1 MRKYPTHS
9 LFQRQVVSVMN
20 KLYLKLAWSNLKN
33 SRQFYLPYVIAGML
47 SAMMFY
53 TMCAIQGNEG
63 LSKMRGGASVQMVL
77 FFGVI
82 VVGVF
87 VSIFLFYTNSFIMKR
102 RKKELGIYNILG
114 MEKIHIAKIMAWE
127 TVFSFLI
134 AVGGGLILGIVFQ
147 KLLTMFLYR
156 LTGLDA
162 AIPFYISGW
171 GCLHTAE
178 LFGAIYVCILL
189 YNLMQI
195 RLSNPVELLHS
206 GSTGEREPKT
216 KILQAVLGVVCIAA
230 GYYMAITVDNPV
242 KAITLFFVAVM
253 LVIIGTYWLFN
264 AGSIAFLKLLRK
276 NKRYYYQT
284 RHFTTVSG
292 MIYRMKQNA
301 VGLANICILS
311 TMVLVV
317 ISMTV
322 CMYAGLEDELK
333 TQYPAELEVLF
344 YDPDGQQDSGTFDRM
359 TDEIENVIK
368 ENGRVITGR
377 QKGIY
382 AGAAVMLSGNK
393 VIALDRSNMDFSNMY
408 MFEVMTK
415 QGFEEYMQ
423 ESIPDISDGSVAI
436 MADPVYELESIVIG
450 DDEYPVEQ
458 TMKIPGKDAMTEL
471 VGGTVIVI
479 VKDETALEKMRQQL
493 SDMETA
499 AYGEDRKV
507 DLTYMMNFDM
517 SGSVE
522 EKIACA
528 NAVREHL
535 NEWQNDETNPQIM
548 RLDCNVVSRAEGR
561 IDYESSNGGLFFL
574 GLFLGSMFL
583 MITVLIIYYKQIS
596 EGYEDKERFAIM
608 EKVGMSNAEVKASIR
623 SQVRTVFFLPLVT
636 AACHLAAAY
645 PMLKKLLALVALYN
659 GTLFAWC
666 LAGTVLV
673 FGLIYLAVFAVTS
686 RSYYKI
692 VGNQV

>member
-1 MRKYPTHS
+1 
-9 LFQRQVVSVMN
+9 MN
-20 KLYLKLAWSNLKN
+20 RLYLRLAWSNLKN

-53 TMCAIQGNEG
+53 TMCAIQGNDG
-63 LSKMRGGASVQMVL
+63 LSKMRGGSSVQIVL
-77 FFGVI
+77 YFGVV

-102 RKKELGIYNILG
+102 RKKELGVYNILG
-114 MEKIHIAKIMAWE
+114 MEKIHVAKIMAWE

-134 AVGGGLILGIVFQ
+134 AVGGGLITGIVFQ

-156 LTGLDA
+156 LTGLEA

-178 LFGAIYVCILL
+178 MFGAIYVCILL

-206 GSTGEREPKT
+206 GNTGEREPKT
-216 KILQAVLGVVCIAA
+216 KIIQAVLGILCIVT
-230 GYYMAITVDNPV
+230 GYYIAITTDNPV
-242 KAITLFFVAVM
+242 KAVSLFFVAVM
-253 LVIIGTYWLFN
+253 LVIVGTYFLFN
-264 AGSIAFLKLLRK
+264 AGSIAFLKLLRE

-322 CMYAGLEDELK
+322 CMYAGIEDELK
-333 TQYPAELEVLF
+333 TQYPAELELIF
-344 YDPDGQQDSGTFDRM
+344 YDPDGQQDAQTFNRM
-359 TDEIENVIK
+359 ADEIERVIK
-368 ENGRVITGR
+368 ENGRVITGK
-377 QKGIY
+377 QKGSY
-382 AGAAVMLSGNK
+382 VGTAVAMTGNK
-393 VIALDRSNMDFSNMY
+393 ITVLDRSAMDFSNMY
-408 MFEVMTK
+408 VLEIMTK
-415 QGFEEYMQ
+415 DGFEEYMQ
-423 ESIPDISDGSVAI
+423 ETIPDIPDGSVAV
-436 MADPVYELESIVIG
+436 MMDSVYEQDTIVMG
-450 DDEYPVEQ
+450 NTEYPVEQ
-458 TMKIPGKDAMTEL
+458 SMKFPIRDAVSEF
-471 VGGTVIVI
+471 VGGSVILI
-479 VKDETALEKMRQQL
+479 VKDENALENMRKQL
-493 SDMETA
+493 AAMETE
-499 AYGEDRKV
+499 AYGEERTV
-507 DLTYMMNFDM
+507 DLTYVMNFDM
-517 SGSVE
+517 SGSGE

-528 NAVREHL
+528 NAVRERVS
-535 NEWQNDETNPQIM
+535 EWQNDETNPKTM
-548 RLDCNVVSRAEGR
+548 RLDCNVISRAEGH
-561 IDYESSNGGLFFL
+561 IDYETSNGGLLFL

-608 EKVGMSNAEVKASIR
+608 EKVGMSNEEVKATIR
-623 SQVRTVFFLPLVT
+623 SQVRMVFFLPLAT

-645 PMLKKLLALVALYN
+645 PMLKKLLALVSLYN

-673 FGLIYLAVFAVTS
+673 FGLIYLAVFIITS
-686 RSYYKI
+686 KSYYKI

>member
-1 MRKYPTHS
+1 
-9 LFQRQVVSVMN
+9 MN
-20 KLYLKLAWSNLKN
+20 RLYLRLAWSNLKN

-53 TMCAIQGNEG
+53 TMCAIQGNDG
-63 LSKMRGGASVQMVL
+63 LSKMRGGSSVQIVL
-77 FFGVI
+77 YFGVV

-102 RKKELGIYNILG
+102 RKKELGVYNILG
-114 MEKIHIAKIMAWE
+114 MEKIHVAKIMAWE

-134 AVGGGLILGIVFQ
+134 AVGGGVITGIVFQ

-156 LTGLDA
+156 LTGLEA

-178 LFGAIYVCILL
+178 MFGAIYVCILL

-206 GSTGEREPKT
+206 GNTGEREPKT
-216 KILQAVLGVVCIAA
+216 KIIQAVLGILCIVT
-230 GYYMAITVDNPV
+230 GYYIAITTDNPV
-242 KAITLFFVAVM
+242 KAVSLFFVAVM
-253 LVIIGTYWLFN
+253 LVIVGTYFLFN

-322 CMYAGLEDELK
+322 CMYAGIEDELK
-333 TQYPAELEVLF
+333 TQYPAELELIF
-344 YDPDGQQDSGTFDRM
+344 YDPDGQQDAQTFNRM
-359 TDEIENVIK
+359 ADEIERVIK
-368 ENGRVITGR
+368 ENGRVITGK
-377 QKGIY
+377 QKGSY
-382 AGAAVMLSGNK
+382 VGTAVAMTGNK
-393 VIALDRSNMDFSNMY
+393 ITALDRSAMDFSNMY
-408 MFEVMTK
+408 VLEIMTK
-415 QGFEEYMQ
+415 DGFEEYMQ
-423 ESIPDISDGSVAI
+423 ETIPDIPDGSVAV
-436 MADPVYELESIVIG
+436 MMDSVYEQDTIVMG
-450 DDEYPVEQ
+450 NTEYPVEQ
-458 TMKIPGKDAMTEL
+458 SMKFPIRDAVSKF
-471 VGGTVIVI
+471 VGGSVILI
-479 VKDETALEKMRQQL
+479 VKDENALENMRKQL
-493 SDMETA
+493 AAMETE
-499 AYGEDRKV
+499 AYGEERTV
-507 DLTYMMNFDM
+507 DLTYVMNFDM
-517 SGSVE
+517 SGSGE

-528 NAVREHL
+528 NAVRERVS
-535 NEWQNDETNPQIM
+535 EWQNDETNPKTM
-548 RLDCNVVSRAEGR
+548 RLDCNVISRAEGH
-561 IDYESSNGGLFFL
+561 IDYETSNGGLLFL

-608 EKVGMSNAEVKASIR
+608 EKVGMSNEEVKATIR
-623 SQVRTVFFLPLVT
+623 SQVRMVFFLPLAT

-645 PMLKKLLALVALYN
+645 PMLKKLLALVSLYN

-673 FGLIYLAVFAVTS
+673 FGLIYLAVFIITS
-686 RSYYKI
+686 KSYYKI

>member
-1 MRKYPTHS
+1 
-9 LFQRQVVSVMN
+9 MN
-20 KLYLKLAWSNLKN
+20 RLYLRLAWSNLKN

-53 TMCAIQGNEG
+53 TMCAIQGNDG
-63 LSKMRGGASVQMVL
+63 LSKMRGGSSVQIVL
-77 FFGVI
+77 YFGVV

-102 RKKELGIYNILG
+102 RKKELGVYNILG
-114 MEKIHIAKIMAWE
+114 MEKIHVAKIMAWE

-134 AVGGGLILGIVFQ
+134 AVGGGLITGIVFQ

-156 LTGLDA
+156 LTGLEA

-178 LFGAIYVCILL
+178 MFGAIYVCILL

-206 GSTGEREPKT
+206 GNTGEREPKT
-216 KILQAVLGVVCIAA
+216 KIIQAVLGILCIVT
-230 GYYMAITVDNPV
+230 GYYIAITTDNPV
-242 KAITLFFVAVM
+242 KAVSLFFVAVM
-253 LVIIGTYWLFN
+253 LVIVGTYFLFN
-264 AGSIAFLKLLRK
+264 AGSIAFLKLLRE

-322 CMYAGLEDELK
+322 CMYAGIEDELK
-333 TQYPAELEVLF
+333 TRYPAELELIF
-344 YDPDGQQDSGTFDRM
+344 YDPDGQQDAQTFNRM
-359 TDEIENVIK
+359 ADEIERVIK
-368 ENGRVITGR
+368 ENGRVITGK
-377 QKGIY
+377 QKGSY
-382 AGAAVMLSGNK
+382 VGTAVAMTGNK
-393 VIALDRSNMDFSNMY
+393 ITALDRSAMDFSNMY
-408 MFEVMTK
+408 VLEIMTK
-415 QGFEEYMQ
+415 DGFEEYMQ
-423 ESIPDISDGSVAI
+423 ETIPDIPDGSVAV
-436 MADPVYELESIVIG
+436 MMDSVYEQDTIVMG
-450 DDEYPVEQ
+450 NTEYPVEQ
-458 TMKIPGKDAMTEL
+458 SMKFPIRDAVSEF
-471 VGGTVIVI
+471 VGGSVILI
-479 VKDETALEKMRQQL
+479 VKDENALENMRKQL
-493 SDMETA
+493 AAMETE
-499 AYGEDRKV
+499 AYGEERTV
-507 DLTYMMNFDM
+507 DLTYVMNFDM
-517 SGSVE
+517 SGTGE

-528 NAVREHL
+528 NAVRERVS
-535 NEWQNDETNPQIM
+535 EWQNDETNPKTM
-548 RLDCNVVSRAEGR
+548 RLDCNVISRAEGH
-561 IDYESSNGGLFFL
+561 IDYETSNGGLLFL

-608 EKVGMSNAEVKASIR
+608 EKVGMSNEEVKATIR
-623 SQVRTVFFLPLVT
+623 SQVRMVFFLPLAT

-645 PMLKKLLALVALYN
+645 PMLKKLLALVSLYN

-673 FGLIYLAVFAVTS
+673 FGLIYLAVFIITS
-686 RSYYKI
+686 KSYYKI

>member
-1 MRKYPTHS
+1 
-9 LFQRQVVSVMN
+9 MN
-20 KLYLKLAWSNLKN
+20 RLYLRLAWSNLKN

-53 TMCAIQGNEG
+53 TMCAIQGNDG
-63 LSKMRGGASVQMVL
+63 LSKMRGGSSVQIVL
-77 FFGVI
+77 YFGVV

-102 RKKELGIYNILG
+102 RKKELGVYNILG
-114 MEKIHIAKIMAWE
+114 MEKIHVAKIMAWE

-134 AVGGGLILGIVFQ
+134 AVGGGLITGIVFQ

-156 LTGLDA
+156 LTGLEA

-178 LFGAIYVCILL
+178 MFGAIYVCILL

-206 GSTGEREPKT
+206 GNTGEREPKT
-216 KILQAVLGVVCIAA
+216 KIIQAVLGILCIVT
-230 GYYMAITVDNPV
+230 GYYIAITTDNPV
-242 KAITLFFVAVM
+242 KAVSLFFVAVM
-253 LVIIGTYWLFN
+253 LVIVGTYFLFN

-322 CMYAGLEDELK
+322 CMYAGIEDELK
-333 TQYPAELEVLF
+333 TQYPAELELIF
-344 YDPDGQQDSGTFDRM
+344 YDPDGQQDAQTFNRM
-359 TDEIENVIK
+359 ADEIERVIK
-368 ENGRVITGR
+368 ENGRVITGK
-377 QKGIY
+377 QKGSY
-382 AGAAVMLSGNK
+382 VGTAVAMTGNK
-393 VIALDRSNMDFSNMY
+393 ITVLDRSAMDFSNMY
-408 MFEVMTK
+408 VLEIMTK
-415 QGFEEYMQ
+415 DGFEEYMQ
-423 ESIPDISDGSVAI
+423 ETIPDIPDGSVAV
-436 MADPVYELESIVIG
+436 MMDSVYEQDTIVMG
-450 DDEYPVEQ
+450 NTEYPVEQ
-458 TMKIPGKDAMTEL
+458 SMKFPIRDAVSEF
-471 VGGTVIVI
+471 VGGSVILI
-479 VKDETALEKMRQQL
+479 VKDENALENMRKQL
-493 SDMETA
+493 AAMETE
-499 AYGEDRKV
+499 AYGEERTV
-507 DLTYMMNFDM
+507 DLTYVMNFDM
-517 SGSVE
+517 SGSGE

-528 NAVREHL
+528 NAVRERVS
-535 NEWQNDETNPQIM
+535 EWQNDETNPKSM
-548 RLDCNVVSRAEGR
+548 RLDCNVISRSEGH
-561 IDYESSNGGLFFL
+561 IDYETSNGGLLFL

-608 EKVGMSNAEVKASIR
+608 EKVGMSNEEVKATIR
-623 SQVRTVFFLPLVT
+623 SQVRMVFFLPLAT

-645 PMLKKLLALVALYN
+645 PMLKKLLALVSLYN

-673 FGLIYLAVFAVTS
+673 FGLIYLAVFIITS
-686 RSYYKI
+686 KSYYKI

>member
-1 MRKYPTHS
+1 
-9 LFQRQVVSVMN
+9 MN
-20 KLYLKLAWSNLKN
+20 RLYLRLAWSNLKN

-53 TMCAIQGNEG
+53 TMCAIQGNDG
-63 LSKMRGGASVQMVL
+63 LSKMRGGSSVQIVL
-77 FFGVI
+77 YFGVV

-102 RKKELGIYNILG
+102 RKKELGVYNILG
-114 MEKIHIAKIMAWE
+114 MEKIHVAKIMAWE

-134 AVGGGLILGIVFQ
+134 AVGGGLITGIVFQ

-156 LTGLDA
+156 LTGLEA

-178 LFGAIYVCILL
+178 MFGAIYVCILL

-206 GSTGEREPKT
+206 GNTGEREPKT
-216 KILQAVLGVVCIAA
+216 KIIQAVLGILCIVT
-230 GYYMAITVDNPV
+230 GYYIAITTDNPV
-242 KAITLFFVAVM
+242 KAVSLFFVAVM
-253 LVIIGTYWLFN
+253 LVIVGTYFLFN

-322 CMYAGLEDELK
+322 CMYAGIEDELK
-333 TQYPAELEVLF
+333 TQYPAELELIF
-344 YDPDGQQDSGTFDRM
+344 YDPDGQQDAQTFNRM
-359 TDEIENVIK
+359 AYEIERVIK
-368 ENGRVITGR
+368 ENGRVITGK
-377 QKGIY
+377 QKGSY
-382 AGAAVMLSGNK
+382 VGTAVAMTGNK
-393 VIALDRSNMDFSNMY
+393 ITALDRSAMDFSNMY
-408 MFEVMTK
+408 VLEIMTK
-415 QGFEEYMQ
+415 DGFEEYMQ
-423 ESIPDISDGSVAI
+423 ETIPDIPDGSVAV
-436 MADPVYELESIVIG
+436 MMDSVYEQDTIVMG
-450 DDEYPVEQ
+450 NTEYPVEQ
-458 TMKIPGKDAMTEL
+458 SMKFPIRDAVSEF
-471 VGGTVIVI
+471 VGGSVILI
-479 VKDETALEKMRQQL
+479 VKDENALENMRKQL
-493 SDMETA
+493 AAMETE
-499 AYGEDRKV
+499 AYGEERTV
-507 DLTYMMNFDM
+507 DLTYVMNFDM
-517 SGSVE
+517 SGSGE

-528 NAVREHL
+528 NAVRERVS
-535 NEWQNDETNPQIM
+535 EWQNDETNPKTM
-548 RLDCNVVSRAEGR
+548 RLDCNVISRAEGH
-561 IDYESSNGGLFFL
+561 IDYETSNGGLLFL

-608 EKVGMSNAEVKASIR
+608 EKVGMSNEEVKATIR
-623 SQVRTVFFLPLVT
+623 SQVRMVFFLPLAT

-645 PMLKKLLALVALYN
+645 PMLKKLLALVSLYN

-673 FGLIYLAVFAVTS
+673 FGLIYLAVFIITS
-686 RSYYKI
+686 KSYYKI

>member
-1 MRKYPTHS
+1 
-9 LFQRQVVSVMN
+9 MN

-63 LSKMRGGASVQMVL
+63 LSKMRGGTSVQMVL

-162 AIPFYISGW
+162 TIPFYISGW

-253 LVIIGTYWLFN
+253 L
-264 AGSIAFLKLLRK
+264 
-276 NKRYYYQT
+276 
-284 RHFTTVSG
+284 SG
-292 MIYRMKQNA
+292 
-301 VGLANICILS
+301 
-311 TMVLVV
+311 
-317 ISMTV
+317 
-322 CMYAGLEDELK
+322 D
-333 TQYPAELEVLF
+333 
-344 YDPDGQQDSGTFDRM
+344 
-359 TDEIENVIK
+359 
-368 ENGRVITGR
+368 
-377 QKGIY
+377 
-382 AGAAVMLSGNK
+382 K

-548 RLDCNVVSRAEGR
+548 RLEYNVVSRAEGR

>member
-1 MRKYPTHS
+1 
-9 LFQRQVVSVMN
+9 MN
-20 KLYLKLAWSNLKN
+20 RLYLRLAWSNLKN

-53 TMCAIQGNEG
+53 TMCAIQGNDG
-63 LSKMRGGASVQMVL
+63 LSKMRGGSSVQIVL
-77 FFGVI
+77 YFGVV

-102 RKKELGIYNILG
+102 RKKELGVYNILG
-114 MEKIHIAKIMAWE
+114 MEKIHVAKIMAWE

-134 AVGGGLILGIVFQ
+134 AVGGGLITGIVFQ

-156 LTGLDA
+156 LTGLEA

-178 LFGAIYVCILL
+178 MFGAIYVCILL

-195 RLSNPVELLHS
+195 RFSNPVELLHS
-206 GSTGEREPKT
+206 GNTGEREPKT
-216 KILQAVLGVVCIAA
+216 KIIQAVLGILCIVT
-230 GYYMAITVDNPV
+230 GYYIAITTDNPV
-242 KAITLFFVAVM
+242 KAVSLFFVAVM
-253 LVIIGTYWLFN
+253 LVIVGTYFLFN

-322 CMYAGLEDELK
+322 CMYAGIEDELK
-333 TQYPAELEVLF
+333 TQYPAELELIF
-344 YDPDGQQDSGTFDRM
+344 YDPDGQQDAQTFNRM
-359 TDEIENVIK
+359 ADEIERVIK
-368 ENGRVITGR
+368 ENGRVITGK
-377 QKGIY
+377 QKGSY
-382 AGAAVMLSGNK
+382 VGTAVAMAGNK
-393 VIALDRSNMDFSNMY
+393 ITALDRSAMDFSNMY
-408 MFEVMTK
+408 VLEIMTK
-415 QGFEEYMQ
+415 DGFEEYMQ
-423 ESIPDISDGSVAI
+423 ETIPDIPDGSVAVMMDSI
-436 MADPVYELESIVIG
+436 YEQDTIVMG
-450 DDEYPVEQ
+450 NTEYPVEQ
-458 TMKIPGKDAMTEL
+458 SMKFPIRNAVSEFVDGS
-471 VGGTVIVI
+471 VILI
-479 VKDETALEKMRQQL
+479 VKDENALENMRKQL
-493 SDMETA
+493 AAMETE
-499 AYGEDRKV
+499 AYGEERTV
-507 DLTYMMNFDM
+507 DLTYVMNFDM
-517 SGSVE
+517 SGTGE

-528 NAVREHL
+528 NAVRERVS
-535 NEWQNDETNPQIM
+535 EWQNDETNPKTM
-548 RLDCNVVSRAEGR
+548 RLDCNVISRAEGH
-561 IDYESSNGGLFFL
+561 IDYETSNGGLLFL

-608 EKVGMSNAEVKASIR
+608 EKVGMSNEEVKATIR
-623 SQVRTVFFLPLVT
+623 SQVRMVFFLPLAT

-645 PMLKKLLALVALYN
+645 PMLKKLLALVSLYN
-659 GTLFAWC
+659 GILFAWC

-673 FGLIYLAVFAVTS
+673 FGLIYLAVFIITS
-686 RSYYKI
+686 KSYYKI

>member
-1 MRKYPTHS
+1 
-9 LFQRQVVSVMN
+9 MN
-20 KLYLKLAWSNLKN
+20 RLYLRLAWSNLKN

-53 TMCAIQGNEG
+53 TMCAIQGNDG
-63 LSKMRGGASVQMVL
+63 LSKMRGGSSVQIVL
-77 FFGVI
+77 YFGVV

-102 RKKELGIYNILG
+102 RKKELGVYNILG
-114 MEKIHIAKIMAWE
+114 MEKIHVAKIMAWE

-134 AVGGGLILGIVFQ
+134 AVGGGLITGIVFQ

-156 LTGLDA
+156 LTGLEA

-178 LFGAIYVCILL
+178 MFGAIYVCILL

-195 RLSNPVELLHS
+195 RFSNPVELLHS
-206 GSTGEREPKT
+206 GNTGEREPKT
-216 KILQAVLGVVCIAA
+216 KIIQAVLGILCIVT
-230 GYYMAITVDNPV
+230 GYYIAITTDNPV
-242 KAITLFFVAVM
+242 KAVSLFFVAVM
-253 LVIIGTYWLFN
+253 LVIVGTYFLFN

-322 CMYAGLEDELK
+322 CMYAGIEDELK
-333 TQYPAELEVLF
+333 TQYPAELELIF
-344 YDPDGQQDSGTFDRM
+344 YDPDGQQDAQAFDRM
-359 TDEIENVIK
+359 ADEIERVIK
-368 ENGRVITGR
+368 ENGRVITGK
-377 QKGIY
+377 QKGSY
-382 AGAAVMLSGNK
+382 VGTAVAMTGNK
-393 VIALDRSNMDFSNMY
+393 ITALDRSAMDFSNMY
-408 MFEVMTK
+408 VLEIMTK
-415 QGFEEYMQ
+415 DGFEEYMQ
-423 ESIPDISDGSVAI
+423 ETIPDIPDGSVAV
-436 MADPVYELESIVIG
+436 MMDSVYEQDTIVMG
-450 DDEYPVEQ
+450 NTEYPVEQ
-458 TMKIPGKDAMTEL
+458 SMKFPIRDAVSEF
-471 VGGTVIVI
+471 VGGSVILI
-479 VKDETALEKMRQQL
+479 VKDENALENMRKQL
-493 SDMETA
+493 AAMETE
-499 AYGEDRKV
+499 AYGEERTV
-507 DLTYMMNFDM
+507 DLTYVMNFDM
-517 SGSVE
+517 SGSGE

-528 NAVREHL
+528 NAVRERVS
-535 NEWQNDETNPQIM
+535 EWQNDETNPKTM
-548 RLDCNVVSRAEGR
+548 RLDCNVISRAEGH
-561 IDYESSNGGLFFL
+561 IDYETSNGGLLFL

-608 EKVGMSNAEVKASIR
+608 EKVGMSNEEVKATIR
-623 SQVRTVFFLPLVT
+623 SQVRMVFFLPLAT

-645 PMLKKLLALVALYN
+645 PML
-659 GTLFAWC
+659 
-666 LAGTVLV
+666 V
-673 FGLIYLAVFAVTS
+673 FGLIYLAVFIITS
-686 RSYYKI
+686 KSYYKI

>member
-1 MRKYPTHS
+1 
-9 LFQRQVVSVMN
+9 MN
-20 KLYLKLAWSNLKN
+20 RLYLRLAWSNLKN

-53 TMCAIQGNEG
+53 TMCAIQGNDG
-63 LSKMRGGASVQMVL
+63 LSKMRGGSSVQIVL
-77 FFGVI
+77 YFGVV

-102 RKKELGIYNILG
+102 RKKELGVYNILG
-114 MEKIHIAKIMAWE
+114 MEKIHVAKIMAWE

-134 AVGGGLILGIVFQ
+134 AVGGGLITGIVFQ

-156 LTGLDA
+156 LTGLEA

-178 LFGAIYVCILL
+178 MFGAIYVCILL

-206 GSTGEREPKT
+206 GNTGEREPKT
-216 KILQAVLGVVCIAA
+216 KIIQAVLGILCIVT
-230 GYYMAITVDNPV
+230 GYYIAITTDNPV
-242 KAITLFFVAVM
+242 KAVSLFFVAVM
-253 LVIIGTYWLFN
+253 LVIVGTYFLFN

-322 CMYAGLEDELK
+322 CMYAGIKDELK
-333 TQYPAELEVLF
+333 TQYPAELELIF
-344 YDPDGQQDSGTFDRM
+344 YDPDGQQDAQTFNRM
-359 TDEIENVIK
+359 ADEIERVIK
-368 ENGRVITGR
+368 ENGRVITGK
-377 QKGIY
+377 QKGSY
-382 AGAAVMLSGNK
+382 VGTAVAMTGNK
-393 VIALDRSNMDFSNMY
+393 ITALDRSAMDFSNMY
-408 MFEVMTK
+408 VLEIMTK
-415 QGFEEYMQ
+415 DGFEEYMQ
-423 ESIPDISDGSVAI
+423 ETIPDIPDGSVAV
-436 MADPVYELESIVIG
+436 MMDSVYEQDTIVMG
-450 DDEYPVEQ
+450 NTEYPVEQ
-458 TMKIPGKDAMTEL
+458 SMKFPIRDAVSEF
-471 VGGTVIVI
+471 VGGSVILI
-479 VKDETALEKMRQQL
+479 VKDENALENMRKQL
-493 SDMETA
+493 AAMETE
-499 AYGEDRKV
+499 AYGEERTV
-507 DLTYMMNFDM
+507 DLTYVMNFDM
-517 SGSVE
+517 SGSGE

-528 NAVREHL
+528 NAVRERVS
-535 NEWQNDETNPQIM
+535 EWQNDETNPKTM
-548 RLDCNVVSRAEGR
+548 RLDCNVISRAEGH
-561 IDYESSNGGLFFL
+561 IDYETSNGGLLFL

-608 EKVGMSNAEVKASIR
+608 EKVGMSNEEVKATIR
-623 SQVRTVFFLPLVT
+623 SQVRMVFFLTLAT

-645 PMLKKLLALVALYN
+645 PMLKKLLALVSLYN

-673 FGLIYLAVFAVTS
+673 FGLIYLAVFIITS
-686 RSYYKI
+686 KSYYKI

>member
-1 MRKYPTHS
+1 
-9 LFQRQVVSVMN
+9 MN
-20 KLYLKLAWSNLKN
+20 RLYLRLAWSNLKN

-53 TMCAIQGNEG
+53 TMCAIQGNDG
-63 LSKMRGGASVQMVL
+63 LSKMRGGSSVQIVL
-77 FFGVI
+77 YFGVV

-102 RKKELGIYNILG
+102 RKKELGVYNILG
-114 MEKIHIAKIMAWE
+114 MEKIHVAKIMAWE

-134 AVGGGLILGIVFQ
+134 AVGGGLITGIVFQ

-156 LTGLDA
+156 LTGLEA

-178 LFGAIYVCILL
+178 MFGAIYVCILL

-195 RLSNPVELLHS
+195 RFSNPVELLHS
-206 GSTGEREPKT
+206 GNTGEREPKT
-216 KILQAVLGVVCIAA
+216 KIIQAVLGILCIVT
-230 GYYMAITVDNPV
+230 GYYIAITTDNPV
-242 KAITLFFVAVM
+242 KAVSLFFVAVM
-253 LVIIGTYWLFN
+253 LVIVGTYFLFN

-322 CMYAGLEDELK
+322 CMYAGIEDELK
-333 TQYPAELEVLF
+333 TQYPAELELIF
-344 YDPDGQQDSGTFDRM
+344 YDPDGQQDAQTFNRM
-359 TDEIENVIK
+359 ADEIERVIK
-368 ENGRVITGR
+368 ENGRVITGK
-377 QKGIY
+377 QKGSY
-382 AGAAVMLSGNK
+382 VGTAVAMTGNK
-393 VIALDRSNMDFSNMY
+393 ITALDRSAMDFSNMY
-408 MFEVMTK
+408 VLEIMTK
-415 QGFEEYMQ
+415 DGFEEYMQ
-423 ESIPDISDGSVAI
+423 ETIPDIPDGSVAV
-436 MADPVYELESIVIG
+436 MMDSVYEQDTIVMG
-450 DDEYPVEQ
+450 NTEYPVEQ
-458 TMKIPGKDAMTEL
+458 SMKFPIRDAVSEF
-471 VGGTVIVI
+471 VGGSVILI
-479 VKDETALEKMRQQL
+479 VKDENALENMRKQL
-493 SDMETA
+493 AAMETE
-499 AYGEDRKV
+499 AYGEERTV
-507 DLTYMMNFDM
+507 DLTYVMNFDM
-517 SGSVE
+517 SGSGE

-528 NAVREHL
+528 NAVRERVS
-535 NEWQNDETNPQIM
+535 EWQNDETNPKTL
-548 RLDCNVVSRAEGR
+548 RLDCNVISRAEGH
-561 IDYESSNGGLFFL
+561 IDYETSNGGLLFL

-608 EKVGMSNAEVKASIR
+608 EKVGMSNEEVKATIR
-623 SQVRTVFFLPLVT
+623 SQVRMVFFLPLAT

-645 PMLKKLLALVALYN
+645 PMLKKLLALVSLYN

-673 FGLIYLAVFAVTS
+673 FGLIYLAVFIITS
-686 RSYYKI
+686 KSYYKI

>member
-1 MRKYPTHS
+1 
-9 LFQRQVVSVMN
+9 MN
-20 KLYLKLAWSNLKN
+20 RLYLRLAWSNLKN

-53 TMCAIQGNEG
+53 TMCAIQGNDG
-63 LSKMRGGASVQMVL
+63 LSKMRGGSSVQIVL
-77 FFGVI
+77 YFGVV

-102 RKKELGIYNILG
+102 RKKELGVYNILG
-114 MEKIHIAKIMAWE
+114 MEKIHVAKIMAWE

-134 AVGGGLILGIVFQ
+134 AVGGGLITGIVFQ

-156 LTGLDA
+156 LTGLEA

-178 LFGAIYVCILL
+178 MFGAIYVCILL

-206 GSTGEREPKT
+206 GNTGEREPKT
-216 KILQAVLGVVCIAA
+216 KIIQAVLGILCIVT
-230 GYYMAITVDNPV
+230 GYYIAITTDNPV
-242 KAITLFFVAVM
+242 KAVSLFFVAVM
-253 LVIIGTYWLFN
+253 LVIVGTYFLFN

-322 CMYAGLEDELK
+322 CMYAGIEGELK
-333 TQYPAELEVLF
+333 TQYPAELELIF
-344 YDPDGQQDSGTFDRM
+344 YDPDGQQDAQAFDRM
-359 TDEIENVIK
+359 ADEIECVIK
-368 ENGRVITGR
+368 ENGRVITGK
-377 QKGIY
+377 QKGSY
-382 AGAAVMLSGNK
+382 VGTAVAMTGNK
-393 VIALDRSNMDFSNMY
+393 ITALDRSAMDFSNMY
-408 MFEVMTK
+408 VLEIMTK
-415 QGFEEYMQ
+415 DGFEEYMQ
-423 ESIPDISDGSVAI
+423 ETIPDIPDGSVAV
-436 MADPVYELESIVIG
+436 MMDSVYEQDTIVMG
-450 DDEYPVEQ
+450 NTEYPVEQ
-458 TMKIPGKDAMTEL
+458 SMKFPIRDAVSEF
-471 VGGTVIVI
+471 VGGSVILI
-479 VKDETALEKMRQQL
+479 VKDENALENMRKQL
-493 SDMETA
+493 AAMETE
-499 AYGEDRKV
+499 AYGEERTV
-507 DLTYMMNFDM
+507 DLTYVMNFDM
-517 SGSVE
+517 SGSGE

-528 NAVREHL
+528 NAVRERVS
-535 NEWQNDETNPQIM
+535 EWQNDETNPKTM
-548 RLDCNVVSRAEGR
+548 RLDCNVISRAEGH
-561 IDYESSNGGLFFL
+561 IDYETSNGGLLFL

-608 EKVGMSNAEVKASIR
+608 EKVGMSNEEVKATIR
-623 SQVRTVFFLPLVT
+623 SQVRMVFFLPLAT

-645 PMLKKLLALVALYN
+645 PMLKKLLALVSLYN

-673 FGLIYLAVFAVTS
+673 FGLIYLAVFIITS
-686 RSYYKI
+686 KSYYKI

>member
-1 MRKYPTHS
+1 
-9 LFQRQVVSVMN
+9 MN
-20 KLYLKLAWSNLKN
+20 RLYLRLAWSNLKN

-53 TMCAIQGNEG
+53 TMCAIQGNDG
-63 LSKMRGGASVQMVL
+63 LSKMRGGSSVQIVL
-77 FFGVI
+77 YFGVV

-102 RKKELGIYNILG
+102 RKKELGVYNILG
-114 MEKIHIAKIMAWE
+114 MDIIHVAKIMACE

-134 AVGGGLILGIVFQ
+134 AVGGGLITGIVFQ

-156 LTGLDA
+156 LTGLEA

-178 LFGAIYVCILL
+178 MFGAIYVCILL

-195 RLSNPVELLHS
+195 RFSNPVELLHS
-206 GSTGEREPKT
+206 GNTGEREPKT
-216 KILQAVLGVVCIAA
+216 KIIQAVLGILCIVT
-230 GYYMAITVDNPV
+230 GYYIAITTDNPV
-242 KAITLFFVAVM
+242 KAVSLFFVAVM
-253 LVIIGTYWLFN
+253 LVIVGTYFLFN

-322 CMYAGLEDELK
+322 CMYAGIEDELK
-333 TQYPAELEVLF
+333 TQYPAELELIF
-344 YDPDGQQDSGTFDRM
+344 YDPDGQQDAQTFNRM
-359 TDEIENVIK
+359 ADEIERVIK
-368 ENGRVITGR
+368 ENGRVITGK
-377 QKGIY
+377 QKGSY
-382 AGAAVMLSGNK
+382 VGTAVAMTGNK
-393 VIALDRSNMDFSNMY
+393 ITALDRSAMDFSNMY
-408 MFEVMTK
+408 VLEIMTK
-415 QGFEEYMQ
+415 DGFEEYMQ
-423 ESIPDISDGSVAI
+423 ETIPDIPDGSVAV
-436 MADPVYELESIVIG
+436 MMDSVYEQDTIVMG
-450 DDEYPVEQ
+450 NTEYPVEQ
-458 TMKIPGKDAMTEL
+458 SMKFPIRDAVSEF
-471 VGGTVIVI
+471 VGGSVILI
-479 VKDETALEKMRQQL
+479 VKDENALENMRKQL
-493 SDMETA
+493 AAMETE
-499 AYGEDRKV
+499 AYGEERTV
-507 DLTYMMNFDM
+507 DLTYVMNFDM
-517 SGSVE
+517 SGSGE

-528 NAVREHL
+528 NAVRERVS
-535 NEWQNDETNPQIM
+535 EWQNDETNPKTM
-548 RLDCNVVSRAEGR
+548 RLDCNVISRAEGH
-561 IDYESSNGGLFFL
+561 IDYETSNGGLLFL

-608 EKVGMSNAEVKASIR
+608 EKVGMSNEEVKATIR
-623 SQVRTVFFLPLVT
+623 SQVRMVFFLPLAT

-645 PMLKKLLALVALYN
+645 PMLKKLLALVSLYN

-673 FGLIYLAVFAVTS
+673 FGLIYLAVFIITS
-686 RSYYKI
+686 KSYYKI

>member
-1 MRKYPTHS
+1 
-9 LFQRQVVSVMN
+9 MN
-20 KLYLKLAWSNLKN
+20 RLYLRLAWSNLKN

-53 TMCAIQGNEG
+53 TMCAIQGNDG
-63 LSKMRGGASVQMVL
+63 LSKMRGGSSVQIVL
-77 FFGVI
+77 YFGVV

-102 RKKELGIYNILG
+102 RKKELGVYNILG
-114 MEKIHIAKIMAWE
+114 MEKIHVAKIMAWE

-134 AVGGGLILGIVFQ
+134 AVGGGLITGIVFQ

-156 LTGLDA
+156 LTGLEA

-178 LFGAIYVCILL
+178 MFGAIYVCILL

-195 RLSNPVELLHS
+195 RFSNPVELLHS
-206 GSTGEREPKT
+206 GNTGEREPKT
-216 KILQAVLGVVCIAA
+216 KIIQAVIVT
-230 GYYMAITVDNPV
+230 GYYIAITTDNPV
-242 KAITLFFVAVM
+242 KAVSLFFVAVM
-253 LVIIGTYWLFN
+253 LVIVGTYFLFN

-322 CMYAGLEDELK
+322 CMYAGIEDELK
-333 TQYPAELEVLF
+333 TQYPAELELIF
-344 YDPDGQQDSGTFDRM
+344 YDPDGQQDAQTFNRM
-359 TDEIENVIK
+359 ADEIERVIK
-368 ENGRVITGR
+368 ENGRVITGK
-377 QKGIY
+377 QKGSY
-382 AGAAVMLSGNK
+382 VGTAVAMTGNK
-393 VIALDRSNMDFSNMY
+393 ITALDRSAMDFSNMY
-408 MFEVMTK
+408 VLEIMTK
-415 QGFEEYMQ
+415 DGFEEYMQ
-423 ESIPDISDGSVAI
+423 ETIPDIPDGSVAV
-436 MADPVYELESIVIG
+436 MMDSVYEQDTIVMG
-450 DDEYPVEQ
+450 NTEYPVEQ
-458 TMKIPGKDAMTEL
+458 SMKFPIRNAVSEFVDGS
-471 VGGTVIVI
+471 VILI
-479 VKDETALEKMRQQL
+479 VKDENALENMRKQL
-493 SDMETA
+493 AAMETE
-499 AYGEDRKV
+499 AYGEERTV
-507 DLTYMMNFDM
+507 DLTYVMNFDM
-517 SGSVE
+517 SGTGE

-528 NAVREHL
+528 NAVRERVS
-535 NEWQNDETNPQIM
+535 EWQNDETNPKTM
-548 RLDCNVVSRAEGR
+548 RLDCNVISRAEGH
-561 IDYESSNGGLFFL
+561 IDYETSNGGLLFL

-608 EKVGMSNAEVKASIR
+608 EKVGMSNEEVKATIR
-623 SQVRTVFFLPLVT
+623 SQVRMVFFLPLAT

-645 PMLKKLLALVALYN
+645 PMLKKLLALVSLYN

-673 FGLIYLAVFAVTS
+673 FGLIYLAVFIITS
-686 RSYYKI
+686 KSYYKI

>member
-1 MRKYPTHS
+1 
-9 LFQRQVVSVMN
+9 MN

-127 TVFSFLI
+127 TFFSFLI

-322 CMYAGLEDELK
+322 CMYVGLEDELK

-382 AGAAVMLSGNK
+382 AGAAVMMSQNK
-393 VIALDRSNMDFSNMY
+393 VMALDRSNMDFSNMY
-408 MFEVMTK
+408 MLEVMTK

-423 ESIPDISDGSVAI
+423 ESILDISDGSVAI

-548 RLDCNVVSRAEGR
+548 RLEYNVVSRAEGR

-645 PMLKKLLALVALYN
+645 PMLKKMLALVALYN

>member
-1 MRKYPTHS
+1 
-9 LFQRQVVSVMN
+9 MN
-20 KLYLKLAWSNLKN
+20 RLYLRLAWSNLKN

-53 TMCAIQGNEG
+53 TMCAIQGNDG
-63 LSKMRGGASVQMVL
+63 LSKMRGGSSVQIVL
-77 FFGVI
+77 YFGVV

-102 RKKELGIYNILG
+102 RKKELGVYNILG
-114 MEKIHIAKIMAWE
+114 MEKIHVAKIMAWE

-134 AVGGGLILGIVFQ
+134 AVGGGLITGIVFQ

-156 LTGLDA
+156 LTGLEA

-178 LFGAIYVCILL
+178 MFGAIYVCILL

-206 GSTGEREPKT
+206 GNTGEREPKT
-216 KILQAVLGVVCIAA
+216 KIIQAVLGILCIVT
-230 GYYMAITVDNPV
+230 GYYIAITTDNPV
-242 KAITLFFVAVM
+242 KAVSLFFVAVM
-253 LVIIGTYWLFN
+253 LVIVGTYFLFN

-322 CMYAGLEDELK
+322 CMYAGIEDELK
-333 TQYPAELEVLF
+333 TQYPAELELIF
-344 YDPDGQQDSGTFDRM
+344 YDPDGQQDAQTFNRM
-359 TDEIENVIK
+359 ADEIERVIK
-368 ENGRVITGR
+368 ENGRVITGK
-377 QKGIY
+377 QKGSY
-382 AGAAVMLSGNK
+382 VGTAVAMTGNK
-393 VIALDRSNMDFSNMY
+393 ITALDRSAMDFSNMY
-408 MFEVMTK
+408 VLEIMTK
-415 QGFEEYMQ
+415 DGFEEYMQ
-423 ESIPDISDGSVAI
+423 ETIPDIPDGSVAV
-436 MADPVYELESIVIG
+436 MMDSVYEQDTIVMG
-450 DDEYPVEQ
+450 NTEYPVEQ
-458 TMKIPGKDAMTEL
+458 SMKFPIRDAVSKF
-471 VGGTVIVI
+471 VGGSVILI
-479 VKDETALEKMRQQL
+479 VKDENALENMRKQL
-493 SDMETA
+493 AAMETE
-499 AYGEDRKV
+499 AYGEERTV
-507 DLTYMMNFDM
+507 DLTYVMNFDM
-517 SGSVE
+517 SGSGE

-528 NAVREHL
+528 NAVRERVS
-535 NEWQNDETNPQIM
+535 EWQNDETNPKTM
-548 RLDCNVVSRAEGR
+548 RLDCNVISRAEGH
-561 IDYESSNGGLFFL
+561 IDYETSNGGLLFL

-608 EKVGMSNAEVKASIR
+608 EKVGMSNEEVKATIR
-623 SQVRTVFFLPLVT
+623 SQVRMVFFLPLAT

-645 PMLKKLLALVALYN
+645 PMLKKLLALVSLYN

-673 FGLIYLAVFAVTS
+673 FGLIYLAVFIITS
-686 RSYYKI
+686 KSYYKI

>member
-1 MRKYPTHS
+1 
-9 LFQRQVVSVMN
+9 MN
-20 KLYLKLAWSNLKN
+20 RLYLRLAWSNLKN

-53 TMCAIQGNEG
+53 TMCAIQGNDG
-63 LSKMRGGASVQMVL
+63 LSKMRGGSSVQIVL
-77 FFGVI
+77 YFGVV

-102 RKKELGIYNILG
+102 RKKELGVYNILG
-114 MEKIHIAKIMAWE
+114 MEKIHVAKIMAWE

-134 AVGGGLILGIVFQ
+134 AVGGGLITGIVFQ

-156 LTGLDA
+156 LTGLEA

-178 LFGAIYVCILL
+178 MFGAIYVCILL

-206 GSTGEREPKT
+206 GNTGEREPKT
-216 KILQAVLGVVCIAA
+216 KIIQAVLGILCIVT
-230 GYYMAITVDNPV
+230 GYYIAITTDNPV
-242 KAITLFFVAVM
+242 KAVSLFFVAVM
-253 LVIIGTYWLFN
+253 LVIVGTYFLFN

-322 CMYAGLEDELK
+322 CMYAGIEDELK
-333 TQYPAELEVLF
+333 TQYPAELELIF
-344 YDPDGQQDSGTFDRM
+344 YDPDGQQDAQTFNRM
-359 TDEIENVIK
+359 ADEIERVIK
-368 ENGRVITGR
+368 ENGRVITGK
-377 QKGIY
+377 QKGSY
-382 AGAAVMLSGNK
+382 VGTAVAMTGNK
-393 VIALDRSNMDFSNMY
+393 ITALDGSAMDFSNMY
-408 MFEVMTK
+408 VLEIMTK
-415 QGFEEYMQ
+415 DGFEEYMQ
-423 ESIPDISDGSVAI
+423 ETIPDIPDGSVAV
-436 MADPVYELESIVIG
+436 MMDSVYEQDTIVMG
-450 DDEYPVEQ
+450 NTEYPVEQ
-458 TMKIPGKDAMTEL
+458 SMKFPIRDAVSEF
-471 VGGTVIVI
+471 VGGSVILI
-479 VKDETALEKMRQQL
+479 VKDENALENMRKQL
-493 SDMETA
+493 AAMETE
-499 AYGEDRKV
+499 AYGEERTV
-507 DLTYMMNFDM
+507 DLTYVMNFDM
-517 SGSVE
+517 SGTGE

-528 NAVREHL
+528 NAVRERVS
-535 NEWQNDETNPQIM
+535 EWQNDETNPKTM
-548 RLDCNVVSRAEGR
+548 RLDCNVISRAEGH
-561 IDYESSNGGLFFL
+561 IDYETSNGGLLFL

-608 EKVGMSNAEVKASIR
+608 EKVGMSNEEVKATIR
-623 SQVRTVFFLPLVT
+623 SQVRMVFFLPLAT

-645 PMLKKLLALVALYN
+645 PMLKKLLALVSLYN

-673 FGLIYLAVFAVTS
+673 FGLIYLAVFIITS
-686 RSYYKI
+686 KSYYKI

>member
-1 MRKYPTHS
+1 
-9 LFQRQVVSVMN
+9 MN
-20 KLYLKLAWSNLKN
+20 RLYLRLAWSNLKN

-53 TMCAIQGNEG
+53 TMCAIQGNDG
-63 LSKMRGGASVQMVL
+63 LSKMRGGSSVQIVL
-77 FFGVI
+77 YFGVV

-102 RKKELGIYNILG
+102 RKKELGVYNILG
-114 MEKIHIAKIMAWE
+114 MEKIHVAKIMAWE

-134 AVGGGLILGIVFQ
+134 AVGGGLITGIVFQ

-156 LTGLDA
+156 LTGLEA

-178 LFGAIYVCILL
+178 MFGAIYVCILL

-206 GSTGEREPKT
+206 GNTGEREPKT
-216 KILQAVLGVVCIAA
+216 KIIQAVLGILCIVT
-230 GYYMAITVDNPV
+230 GYYIAITTDNPV
-242 KAITLFFVAVM
+242 KAVSLFFVAVM
-253 LVIIGTYWLFN
+253 LVIVGTYFLFN

-322 CMYAGLEDELK
+322 CMYAGIEDELK
-333 TQYPAELEVLF
+333 TQYPAELELIF
-344 YDPDGQQDSGTFDRM
+344 YDPDGQQDAQTFNRM
-359 TDEIENVIK
+359 ADEIERVIK
-368 ENGRVITGR
+368 ENGRVITGK
-377 QKGIY
+377 QKGSY
-382 AGAAVMLSGNK
+382 VGTAVAMTGNK
-393 VIALDRSNMDFSNMY
+393 ITALDRSAMDFSNMY
-408 MFEVMTK
+408 VLEIMTK
-415 QGFEEYMQ
+415 DGFEEYMQ
-423 ESIPDISDGSVAI
+423 ETIPDIPDGSVAV
-436 MADPVYELESIVIG
+436 MMDSVYEQDMIVMG
-450 DDEYPVEQ
+450 NTEYPVEQ
-458 TMKIPGKDAMTEL
+458 SMKFPIRNAVSEFVDGS
-471 VGGTVIVI
+471 VILI
-479 VKDETALEKMRQQL
+479 VKDENALENMRKQL
-493 SDMETA
+493 AAMETE
-499 AYGEDRKV
+499 AYGEERTV
-507 DLTYMMNFDM
+507 DLTYVMNFDM
-517 SGSVE
+517 SGSGE

-528 NAVREHL
+528 NAVRERVS
-535 NEWQNDETNPQIM
+535 EWQNDETNPKTM
-548 RLDCNVVSRAEGR
+548 RLDCNVISRAEGH
-561 IDYESSNGGLFFL
+561 IDYETSNGGLLFL

-608 EKVGMSNAEVKASIR
+608 EKVGMSNEEVKATIR
-623 SQVRTVFFLPLVT
+623 SQVRMVFFLPLAT

-645 PMLKKLLALVALYN
+645 PMLKKLLALVSLYN

-673 FGLIYLAVFAVTS
+673 FGLIYLAVFIITS
-686 RSYYKI
+686 KSYYKI

>member
-1 MRKYPTHS
+1 
-9 LFQRQVVSVMN
+9 MN
-20 KLYLKLAWSNLKN
+20 RLYLRLAWSNLKN

-53 TMCAIQGNEG
+53 TMCVIQGNDG
-63 LSKMRGGASVQMVL
+63 LSKMRGGSSVQIVL
-77 FFGVI
+77 YFGVV

-102 RKKELGIYNILG
+102 RKKELGVYNILG
-114 MEKIHIAKIMAWE
+114 MEKIHVAKIMAWE

-134 AVGGGLILGIVFQ
+134 AVGGGLITGIVFQ

-156 LTGLDA
+156 LTGLEA

-178 LFGAIYVCILL
+178 MFGAIYVCILL

-195 RLSNPVELLHS
+195 RFSNPVELLHS
-206 GSTGEREPKT
+206 GNTGEREPKT
-216 KILQAVLGVVCIAA
+216 KIIQAVLGILCIVT
-230 GYYMAITVDNPV
+230 GYYIAITTDNPV
-242 KAITLFFVAVM
+242 KAVSLFFVAVM
-253 LVIIGTYWLFN
+253 LVIVGTYFLFN

-322 CMYAGLEDELK
+322 CMYAGIEDELK
-333 TQYPAELEVLF
+333 TQYPAELELIF
-344 YDPDGQQDSGTFDRM
+344 YDPDGQQDAQTFNRM
-359 TDEIENVIK
+359 ADEIERVIK
-368 ENGRVITGR
+368 ENGRVITGK
-377 QKGIY
+377 QKGSY
-382 AGAAVMLSGNK
+382 VGTAVAMTGNK
-393 VIALDRSNMDFSNMY
+393 ITALDRSAMDFSNMY
-408 MFEVMTK
+408 VLEIMTK
-415 QGFEEYMQ
+415 DSFEEYMQ
-423 ESIPDISDGSVAI
+423 ETIPDIPDGSVAV
-436 MADPVYELESIVIG
+436 MMDSVYEQDTIVMG
-450 DDEYPVEQ
+450 NTEYPVEQ
-458 TMKIPGKDAMTEL
+458 SMKFPIRNAVSEFVDGS
-471 VGGTVIVI
+471 VILI
-479 VKDETALEKMRQQL
+479 VKDENALENMRKQL
-493 SDMETA
+493 AAMETE
-499 AYGEDRKV
+499 AYGEERTV
-507 DLTYMMNFDM
+507 DLTYVMNFDM
-517 SGSVE
+517 SGTGE

-528 NAVREHL
+528 NAVRERVS
-535 NEWQNDETNPQIM
+535 EWQNDETNPKTM
-548 RLDCNVVSRAEGR
+548 RLDCNVISRAEGH
-561 IDYESSNGGLFFL
+561 IDYETSNGGLLFL

-608 EKVGMSNAEVKASIR
+608 EKVGMSNEEVKATIR
-623 SQVRTVFFLPLVT
+623 SQVRMVFFLPLAT

-645 PMLKKLLALVALYN
+645 PMLKKLLALVSLYN

-673 FGLIYLAVFAVTS
+673 FGLIYLAVFIITS
-686 RSYYKI
+686 KSYYKI

>member
-1 MRKYPTHS
+1 
-9 LFQRQVVSVMN
+9 MN
-20 KLYLKLAWSNLKN
+20 RLYLRLAWSNLKN

-53 TMCAIQGNEG
+53 TMCAIQGNDG
-63 LSKMRGGASVQMVL
+63 LSKMRGGSSVQIVL
-77 FFGVI
+77 YFGVV

-102 RKKELGIYNILG
+102 RKKELGVYNILG
-114 MEKIHIAKIMAWE
+114 MEKIHVAKIMAWE

-134 AVGGGLILGIVFQ
+134 AVGGGLITGIVFQ

-156 LTGLDA
+156 LTGLEA

-178 LFGAIYVCILL
+178 MFGAIYVCILL

-206 GSTGEREPKT
+206 GNTGEREPKT
-216 KILQAVLGVVCIAA
+216 KIIQAVLGILCIVT
-230 GYYMAITVDNPV
+230 GYYIAITTDNPV
-242 KAITLFFVAVM
+242 KAVSLFFVAVM
-253 LVIIGTYWLFN
+253 LVIVGTYFLFN

-322 CMYAGLEDELK
+322 CMYAGIEDELK
-333 TQYPAELEVLF
+333 TQYPAELELIF
-344 YDPDGQQDSGTFDRM
+344 YDPDGQQDAQTINRM
-359 TDEIENVIK
+359 ADEIERVIK
-368 ENGRVITGR
+368 ENGRVITGK
-377 QKGIY
+377 QKGSY
-382 AGAAVMLSGNK
+382 VGTAVAMTGNK
-393 VIALDRSNMDFSNMY
+393 ITALDRSAMDFSNMY
-408 MFEVMTK
+408 VLEIMTK
-415 QGFEEYMQ
+415 DGFEEYMQ
-423 ESIPDISDGSVAI
+423 ETIPDIPDGSVAV
-436 MADPVYELESIVIG
+436 MMDSVYEQDTIVMG
-450 DDEYPVEQ
+450 NTEYPVEQ
-458 TMKIPGKDAMTEL
+458 SMKFPIRDAVSEF
-471 VGGTVIVI
+471 VGGSVILI
-479 VKDETALEKMRQQL
+479 VKDENALENMRKQL
-493 SDMETA
+493 AAMETE
-499 AYGEDRKV
+499 AYGEERTV
-507 DLTYMMNFDM
+507 DLTYVMNFDM
-517 SGSVE
+517 SGSGE

-528 NAVREHL
+528 NAVRERVS
-535 NEWQNDETNPQIM
+535 EWQNDETNPKTM
-548 RLDCNVVSRAEGR
+548 RLDCNVISRAEGH
-561 IDYESSNGGLFFL
+561 IDYETSNGGLLFL

-608 EKVGMSNAEVKASIR
+608 EKVGMSNEEVKATIR
-623 SQVRTVFFLPLVT
+623 SQVRMVFFLPLAT

-645 PMLKKLLALVALYN
+645 PMLKKLLALVSLYN

-673 FGLIYLAVFAVTS
+673 FGLIYLAVFIITS
-686 RSYYKI
+686 KSYYKI

>member
-1 MRKYPTHS
+1 
-9 LFQRQVVSVMN
+9 MN
-20 KLYLKLAWSNLKN
+20 RLYLRLAWSNLKN

-53 TMCAIQGNEG
+53 TMCAIQGNDG
-63 LSKMRGGASVQMVL
+63 LSKMRGGSSVQIVL
-77 FFGVI
+77 YFGVV

-102 RKKELGIYNILG
+102 RKKELGVYNILG
-114 MEKIHIAKIMAWE
+114 MEKIHVAKIMAWE

-134 AVGGGLILGIVFQ
+134 AVGGGLITGIVFQ

-156 LTGLDA
+156 LTGLEA

-178 LFGAIYVCILL
+178 MFGAIYVCILL

-195 RLSNPVELLHS
+195 RLSNQVELLHS
-206 GSTGEREPKT
+206 GNTGEREPKT
-216 KILQAVLGVVCIAA
+216 KIIQAVLGILCIVT
-230 GYYMAITVDNPV
+230 GYYIAITTDNPV
-242 KAITLFFVAVM
+242 KAVSLFFVAVM
-253 LVIIGTYWLFN
+253 LVIVGTYFLFN

-322 CMYAGLEDELK
+322 CMYAGIEDELK
-333 TQYPAELEVLF
+333 TQYPAELELIF
-344 YDPDGQQDSGTFDRM
+344 YDPDGQQDAQTFNRM
-359 TDEIENVIK
+359 ADEIERVIK
-368 ENGRVITGR
+368 ENGRVITGK
-377 QKGIY
+377 QKGSY
-382 AGAAVMLSGNK
+382 VGTAVAMTGNK
-393 VIALDRSNMDFSNMY
+393 ITALDRSAMDFSNMY
-408 MFEVMTK
+408 VLEIMTK
-415 QGFEEYMQ
+415 DGFEEYMQ
-423 ESIPDISDGSVAI
+423 ETIPDIPDGSVAV
-436 MADPVYELESIVIG
+436 MMDSVYEQDTIVMG
-450 DDEYPVEQ
+450 NTEYPVEQ
-458 TMKIPGKDAMTEL
+458 SMKFPIRDAVSEF
-471 VGGTVIVI
+471 VGGSVILI
-479 VKDETALEKMRQQL
+479 VKDENALENMRKQL
-493 SDMETA
+493 AAMETE
-499 AYGEDRKV
+499 AYGEERTV
-507 DLTYMMNFDM
+507 DLTYVMNFDM
-517 SGSVE
+517 SGSGE

-528 NAVREHL
+528 NAVRERVS
-535 NEWQNDETNPQIM
+535 EWQNDETNPKTM
-548 RLDCNVVSRAEGR
+548 RLDCNVISRAEGH
-561 IDYESSNGGLFFL
+561 IDYETSNGGLLFL

-608 EKVGMSNAEVKASIR
+608 EKVGMSNEEVKATIR
-623 SQVRTVFFLPLVT
+623 SQVRMVFFLPLAT

-645 PMLKKLLALVALYN
+645 PMLKKLLALVSLYN

-673 FGLIYLAVFAVTS
+673 FGLIYLAVFIITS
-686 RSYYKI
+686 KSYYKI

>member
-1 MRKYPTHS
+1 
-9 LFQRQVVSVMN
+9 MN
-20 KLYLKLAWSNLKN
+20 RLYLRLAWSNLKN

-53 TMCAIQGNEG
+53 TMCAIQGNDG
-63 LSKMRGGASVQMVL
+63 LSKMRGGSSVQVVL
-77 FFGVI
+77 YFGVV

-102 RKKELGIYNILG
+102 RKKELGVYNILG
-114 MEKIHIAKIMAWE
+114 MEKIHVAKIMAWE

-134 AVGGGLILGIVFQ
+134 AVGGGLITGIVFQ

-156 LTGLDA
+156 LTGLEA

-178 LFGAIYVCILL
+178 MFGAIYVCILL

-206 GSTGEREPKT
+206 GNTGEREPKT
-216 KILQAVLGVVCIAA
+216 KIIQAVLGILCIVT
-230 GYYMAITVDNPV
+230 GYYIAITTDNPV
-242 KAITLFFVAVM
+242 KAVSLFFVAVM
-253 LVIIGTYWLFN
+253 LVIVGTYFLFN
-264 AGSIAFLKLLRK
+264 AGSIAFLKLLRE

-322 CMYAGLEDELK
+322 CMYAGIEDELK
-333 TQYPAELEVLF
+333 TQYPAELELIF
-344 YDPDGQQDSGTFDRM
+344 YDPDGQQDAQTFNRM
-359 TDEIENVIK
+359 ADEIERVIK
-368 ENGRVITGR
+368 ENGRVITGK
-377 QKGIY
+377 QKGSY
-382 AGAAVMLSGNK
+382 VGTAVAMTGNK
-393 VIALDRSNMDFSNMY
+393 ITALDRSAMDFSNMY
-408 MFEVMTK
+408 VLEIMTK
-415 QGFEEYMQ
+415 DGFEEYMQ
-423 ESIPDISDGSVAI
+423 ETIPDIPDGSVAV
-436 MADPVYELESIVIG
+436 MMDSVYEQDTIVMG
-450 DDEYPVEQ
+450 NTEYPVEQ
-458 TMKIPGKDAMTEL
+458 SMKFPIRDAVSEF
-471 VGGTVIVI
+471 VGGSVILI
-479 VKDETALEKMRQQL
+479 VKDENALENMRKQL
-493 SDMETA
+493 AAMETE
-499 AYGEDRKV
+499 AYGEERTV
-507 DLTYMMNFDM
+507 DLTYVMNFDM
-517 SGSVE
+517 SGTGE

-528 NAVREHL
+528 NAVRERVS
-535 NEWQNDETNPQIM
+535 EWQNDETNPKTM
-548 RLDCNVVSRAEGR
+548 RLDCNVISRAEGH
-561 IDYESSNGGLFFL
+561 IDYETSNGGLLFL

-608 EKVGMSNAEVKASIR
+608 EKVGMSNEEVKATIR
-623 SQVRTVFFLPLVT
+623 SQVRMVFFLPLAT

-645 PMLKKLLALVALYN
+645 PMLKKLLALVSLYN

-673 FGLIYLAVFAVTS
+673 FGLIYLAVFIITS
-686 RSYYKI
+686 KSYYKI

>member
-1 MRKYPTHS
+1 
-9 LFQRQVVSVMN
+9 MN
-20 KLYLKLAWSNLKN
+20 RLYLRLAWSNLKN

-53 TMCAIQGNEG
+53 TMCAIQGNDG
-63 LSKMRGGASVQMVL
+63 LSKMRGGSSVQIVL
-77 FFGVI
+77 YFGVV

-102 RKKELGIYNILG
+102 RKKELGVYNIVG
-114 MEKIHIAKIMAWE
+114 MEKIHVAKIMAWE

-134 AVGGGLILGIVFQ
+134 AVGGGLITGIVFQ

-156 LTGLDA
+156 LTGLEA

-178 LFGAIYVCILL
+178 MFGAIYVCILL

-195 RLSNPVELLHS
+195 RFSNPVELLHS
-206 GSTGEREPKT
+206 GNTGEREPKT
-216 KILQAVLGVVCIAA
+216 KIIQAVLGILCIVT
-230 GYYMAITVDNPV
+230 GYYIAITTDNPV
-242 KAITLFFVAVM
+242 KAVSLFFVAVM
-253 LVIIGTYWLFN
+253 LVIVGTYFLFN

-322 CMYAGLEDELK
+322 CMYAGIEDELK
-333 TQYPAELEVLF
+333 TQYPAELELIF
-344 YDPDGQQDSGTFDRM
+344 YDPDGQQDAQTFNRM
-359 TDEIENVIK
+359 ADEIERVIK
-368 ENGRVITGR
+368 ENGRVITGK
-377 QKGIY
+377 QKGSY
-382 AGAAVMLSGNK
+382 VGTAVAMTGNK
-393 VIALDRSNMDFSNMY
+393 ITALDRSAMDFSNMY
-408 MFEVMTK
+408 VLEIMTK
-415 QGFEEYMQ
+415 DGFEEYMQ
-423 ESIPDISDGSVAI
+423 ETIPDIPDGSVAV
-436 MADPVYELESIVIG
+436 MMDSVYEQDTIVMG
-450 DDEYPVEQ
+450 NTEYPVEQ
-458 TMKIPGKDAMTEL
+458 SMKFPIRDAVSEF
-471 VGGTVIVI
+471 VGGSVILI
-479 VKDETALEKMRQQL
+479 VKDENALENMRKQL
-493 SDMETA
+493 AAMETE
-499 AYGEDRKV
+499 AYGEERTV
-507 DLTYMMNFDM
+507 DLTYVMNFDM
-517 SGSVE
+517 SGSGE

-528 NAVREHL
+528 NAVRERVS
-535 NEWQNDETNPQIM
+535 EWQNDETNPKTM
-548 RLDCNVVSRAEGR
+548 RLDCNVISRAEGH
-561 IDYESSNGGLFFL
+561 IDYETSNGGLLFL

-608 EKVGMSNAEVKASIR
+608 EKVGMSNEEVKATIR
-623 SQVRTVFFLPLVT
+623 SQVRMVFFLPLAT

-645 PMLKKLLALVALYN
+645 PMLKKLLALVSLYN

-673 FGLIYLAVFAVTS
+673 FGLIYLAVFIITS
-686 RSYYKI
+686 KSYYKI

>member
-1 MRKYPTHS
+1 
-9 LFQRQVVSVMN
+9 MN
-20 KLYLKLAWSNLKN
+20 RLYLRLAWSNLKN

-53 TMCAIQGNEG
+53 TMCAIQGNDG
-63 LSKMRGGASVQMVL
+63 LSKMRGGSSVQIVL
-77 FFGVI
+77 YFGVV

-102 RKKELGIYNILG
+102 RKKELGVYNILG
-114 MEKIHIAKIMAWE
+114 MEKIHVAKIMAWE

-134 AVGGGLILGIVFQ
+134 AVGGGLITGIVFQ

-156 LTGLDA
+156 LTGLEA

-178 LFGAIYVCILL
+178 MFGAIYVCILL

-206 GSTGEREPKT
+206 GNTGEREPKT
-216 KILQAVLGVVCIAA
+216 KIIQAVLGILCIVT
-230 GYYMAITVDNPV
+230 GYYIAITTDNPV
-242 KAITLFFVAVM
+242 KAVSLFFVAGM
-253 LVIIGTYWLFN
+253 LVIVGTYFLFN

-322 CMYAGLEDELK
+322 CMYAGIEDELK
-333 TQYPAELEVLF
+333 TQYPAELELIF
-344 YDPDGQQDSGTFDRM
+344 YDPDGQQDAQTFNRM
-359 TDEIENVIK
+359 ADEIERVIK
-368 ENGRVITGR
+368 ENGRVITGK
-377 QKGIY
+377 QKGSY
-382 AGAAVMLSGNK
+382 VGTAVAMTGNK
-393 VIALDRSNMDFSNMY
+393 ITALDRSAMDFSNMY
-408 MFEVMTK
+408 VLEIMTK
-415 QGFEEYMQ
+415 DGFEEYMQ
-423 ESIPDISDGSVAI
+423 ETIPDIPDGSVAV
-436 MADPVYELESIVIG
+436 MMDSVYEQDTIAMG
-450 DDEYPVEQ
+450 NTEYPVEQ
-458 TMKIPGKDAMTEL
+458 SMKFPIRNAVSEFVDGS
-471 VGGTVIVI
+471 VILI
-479 VKDETALEKMRQQL
+479 VKDENALENMRKQL
-493 SDMETA
+493 AAMETE
-499 AYGEDRKV
+499 AYGEEWTV
-507 DLTYMMNFDM
+507 DLTYVMNFDM
-517 SGSVE
+517 SGTGE

-528 NAVREHL
+528 NAVRERVS
-535 NEWQNDETNPQIM
+535 EWQNDETNPKTM
-548 RLDCNVVSRAEGR
+548 RLDCNVISRAEGH
-561 IDYESSNGGLFFL
+561 IDYETSNGGLLFL

-608 EKVGMSNAEVKASIR
+608 EKVGMSNEEVKATIR
-623 SQVRTVFFLPLVT
+623 SQVRMVFFLPLAT

-645 PMLKKLLALVALYN
+645 PMLKKLLALVSLYN

-673 FGLIYLAVFAVTS
+673 FGLIYLAVFIITS
-686 RSYYKI
+686 KSYYKI

>member
-1 MRKYPTHS
+1 
-9 LFQRQVVSVMN
+9 MN
-20 KLYLKLAWSNLKN
+20 RLYLRLAWSNLKN

-53 TMCAIQGNEG
+53 TMCAIQGNDG
-63 LSKMRGGASVQMVL
+63 LSKMRGGSSVQIVL
-77 FFGVI
+77 YFGVV

-87 VSIFLFYTNSFIMKR
+87 VSIFLFYTNSFIMKH
-102 RKKELGIYNILG
+102 RKKELGVYNILG
-114 MEKIHIAKIMAWE
+114 MEKIHVAKIMAWE

-134 AVGGGLILGIVFQ
+134 AVGGGLITGIVFQ

-156 LTGLDA
+156 LTGLEA

-178 LFGAIYVCILL
+178 MFGAIYVCILL

-206 GSTGEREPKT
+206 GNTGEREPKT
-216 KILQAVLGVVCIAA
+216 KIIQAVLGILCIVT
-230 GYYMAITVDNPV
+230 GYYIAITTDNPV
-242 KAITLFFVAVM
+242 KAVSLFFVAVM
-253 LVIIGTYWLFN
+253 LVIVGTYFLFN

-322 CMYAGLEDELK
+322 CMYAGIEDELK
-333 TQYPAELEVLF
+333 TQYPAELELIF
-344 YDPDGQQDSGTFDRM
+344 YDPDGQQDAQTFNRM
-359 TDEIENVIK
+359 ADEIERVIK
-368 ENGRVITGR
+368 ENGRVITGK
-377 QKGIY
+377 QKGSY
-382 AGAAVMLSGNK
+382 VGTAVAMTGNK
-393 VIALDRSNMDFSNMY
+393 ITVLDRSAMDFSNMY
-408 MFEVMTK
+408 VLEIMTK
-415 QGFEEYMQ
+415 DGFEEYMQ
-423 ESIPDISDGSVAI
+423 ETIPDIPDGSVAV
-436 MADPVYELESIVIG
+436 MMDSVYEQDTIVMG
-450 DDEYPVEQ
+450 NTEYPVEQ
-458 TMKIPGKDAMTEL
+458 SMKFPIRDAVSEF
-471 VGGTVIVI
+471 VGGSVILI
-479 VKDETALEKMRQQL
+479 VKDENALENMRKQL
-493 SDMETA
+493 AAMETE
-499 AYGEDRKV
+499 AYGEERTV
-507 DLTYMMNFDM
+507 DLTYVMNFDM
-517 SGSVE
+517 SGSGE

-528 NAVREHL
+528 NAVRERVS
-535 NEWQNDETNPQIM
+535 EWQNDETNPKTM
-548 RLDCNVVSRAEGR
+548 RLDCNVISRAEGH
-561 IDYESSNGGLFFL
+561 IDYETSNGGLLFL

-608 EKVGMSNAEVKASIR
+608 EKVGMSNEEVKATIR
-623 SQVRTVFFLPLVT
+623 SQVRMVFFLPLAT

-645 PMLKKLLALVALYN
+645 PMLKKLLALVSLYN

-673 FGLIYLAVFAVTS
+673 FGLIYLAVFIITS
-686 RSYYKI
+686 KSYYKI

>member
-1 MRKYPTHS
+1 
-9 LFQRQVVSVMN
+9 MN
-20 KLYLKLAWSNLKN
+20 RLYLRLAWSNLKN

-53 TMCAIQGNEG
+53 TMCAIQGNDG
-63 LSKMRGGASVQMVL
+63 LSKMRGGSGVQIVL
-77 FFGVI
+77 YFGVV

-102 RKKELGIYNILG
+102 RKKELGVYNILG
-114 MEKIHIAKIMAWE
+114 MEKIHVAKIMAWE

-134 AVGGGLILGIVFQ
+134 AVGGGLITGIVFQ

-156 LTGLDA
+156 LTGLEA

-178 LFGAIYVCILL
+178 MFGAIYVCILL

-206 GSTGEREPKT
+206 GNTGEREPKT
-216 KILQAVLGVVCIAA
+216 KIIQAVLGILCIVT
-230 GYYMAITVDNPV
+230 GYYIAITTDNPV
-242 KAITLFFVAVM
+242 KAVSLFFVAVM
-253 LVIIGTYWLFN
+253 LVIVGTYFLFN
-264 AGSIAFLKLLRK
+264 AGSIAFLKLLRE

-322 CMYAGLEDELK
+322 CMYAGIEDELK
-333 TQYPAELEVLF
+333 TQYPAELELIF
-344 YDPDGQQDSGTFDRM
+344 YDPDGQQDAQTFNRM
-359 TDEIENVIK
+359 ADEIERVIK
-368 ENGRVITGR
+368 ENGRVITGK
-377 QKGIY
+377 QKGSY
-382 AGAAVMLSGNK
+382 VGTAVAMTGNK
-393 VIALDRSNMDFSNMY
+393 ITALDRSAMDFSNMY
-408 MFEVMTK
+408 VLEIMTK
-415 QGFEEYMQ
+415 DGFEEYMQ
-423 ESIPDISDGSVAI
+423 ETIPDIPDGSVAV
-436 MADPVYELESIVIG
+436 MMDSVYEQDTIVMG
-450 DDEYPVEQ
+450 NTEYPVEQ
-458 TMKIPGKDAMTEL
+458 SMKFPIRDAVSEF
-471 VGGTVIVI
+471 VGGSVILI
-479 VKDETALEKMRQQL
+479 VKDENALENMRKQL
-493 SDMETA
+493 AAMETE
-499 AYGEDRKV
+499 AYGEERTV
-507 DLTYMMNFDM
+507 DLTYVMNFDM
-517 SGSVE
+517 SGTGE

-528 NAVREHL
+528 NAVRERVS
-535 NEWQNDETNPQIM
+535 EWQNDETNPKTM
-548 RLDCNVVSRAEGR
+548 RLDCNVISRAEGH
-561 IDYESSNGGLFFL
+561 IDYETSNGGLLFL

-608 EKVGMSNAEVKASIR
+608 EKVGMSNEEVKATIR
-623 SQVRTVFFLPLVT
+623 SQVRMVFFLPLAT

-645 PMLKKLLALVALYN
+645 PMLKKLLALVSLYN

-673 FGLIYLAVFAVTS
+673 FGLIYLAVFIITS
-686 RSYYKI
+686 KSYYKI

>member
-1 MRKYPTHS
+1 
-9 LFQRQVVSVMN
+9 MN
-20 KLYLKLAWSNLKN
+20 RLYLRLAWSNLKN

-53 TMCAIQGNEG
+53 TMCAIQGNDG
-63 LSKMRGGASVQMVL
+63 LSKMRGGSSVQIVL
-77 FFGVI
+77 YFGVV

-102 RKKELGIYNILG
+102 RKKELGVYNILG
-114 MEKIHIAKIMAWE
+114 MEKIHVAKIMAWE

-134 AVGGGLILGIVFQ
+134 AVGGGLITGIVFQ

-156 LTGLDA
+156 LTGLEA

-178 LFGAIYVCILL
+178 MFGAIYVCILL

-195 RLSNPVELLHS
+195 RFSNPVELLHS
-206 GSTGEREPKT
+206 GNTGEREPKT
-216 KILQAVLGVVCIAA
+216 KIIQAVLGILCIVT
-230 GYYMAITVDNPV
+230 GYYIAITTDNPV
-242 KAITLFFVAVM
+242 KAVSLFFVAVM
-253 LVIIGTYWLFN
+253 LVIVGTYFLFN

-322 CMYAGLEDELK
+322 CMYAGIEDELK
-333 TQYPAELEVLF
+333 TQYPAELELIF
-344 YDPDGQQDSGTFDRM
+344 YDPDGQQDAQTFNRM
-359 TDEIENVIK
+359 ADEIERVIK
-368 ENGRVITGR
+368 ENGRVITGK
-377 QKGIY
+377 QKGSY
-382 AGAAVMLSGNK
+382 VGTAVAMTGNK
-393 VIALDRSNMDFSNMY
+393 ITVLDRSAMDFSNMY
-408 MFEVMTK
+408 VLEIMTK
-415 QGFEEYMQ
+415 DGFEEYMQ
-423 ESIPDISDGSVAI
+423 ETIPDIPDGSVAV
-436 MADPVYELESIVIG
+436 MMDSVYEQDTIVMG
-450 DDEYPVEQ
+450 NTEYPVEQ
-458 TMKIPGKDAMTEL
+458 SMKFPIRDAVSEF
-471 VGGTVIVI
+471 VGGSVILI
-479 VKDETALEKMRQQL
+479 VKDENALENMRKQL
-493 SDMETA
+493 AAMETE
-499 AYGEDRKV
+499 AYGEERTV
-507 DLTYMMNFDM
+507 DLTYVMNFDM
-517 SGSVE
+517 SGSGE

-528 NAVREHL
+528 NAVRERVS
-535 NEWQNDETNPQIM
+535 EWQNDETNPKTM
-548 RLDCNVVSRAEGR
+548 RLDCNVISRAEGH
-561 IDYESSNGGLFFL
+561 IDYETSNGGLLFL

-608 EKVGMSNAEVKASIR
+608 EKVGMSNEEVKATIR
-623 SQVRTVFFLPLVT
+623 SQVRMVFFLPLAT

-645 PMLKKLLALVALYN
+645 PMLKKLLALVSLYN

-673 FGLIYLAVFAVTS
+673 FGLIYLAVFIITS
-686 RSYYKI
+686 KSYYKI

>member
-1 MRKYPTHS
+1 
-9 LFQRQVVSVMN
+9 MN
-20 KLYLKLAWSNLKN
+20 RLYLRLAWSNLKN

-53 TMCAIQGNEG
+53 TMCAIQGNDG
-63 LSKMRGGASVQMVL
+63 LSKMRGGSSVQIVL
-77 FFGVI
+77 YFGVV

-102 RKKELGIYNILG
+102 RKKELGVYNILG
-114 MEKIHIAKIMAWE
+114 MEKNHVAKIMAWE

-134 AVGGGLILGIVFQ
+134 AVGGGLITGIVFQ

-156 LTGLDA
+156 LTGLEA

-178 LFGAIYVCILL
+178 MFGAIYVCILL

-195 RLSNPVELLHS
+195 RFSNPVELLHS
-206 GSTGEREPKT
+206 GNTGEREPKT
-216 KILQAVLGVVCIAA
+216 KIIQAVLGILCIVT
-230 GYYMAITVDNPV
+230 GYYIAITTDNPV
-242 KAITLFFVAVM
+242 KAVSLFFVAVM
-253 LVIIGTYWLFN
+253 LVIVGTYFLFN

-322 CMYAGLEDELK
+322 CMYAGIEDELK
-333 TQYPAELEVLF
+333 TQYPAELELIF
-344 YDPDGQQDSGTFDRM
+344 YDPDGQQDAQTFNRM
-359 TDEIENVIK
+359 ADEIERVIK
-368 ENGRVITGR
+368 ENGRVITGK
-377 QKGIY
+377 QKESYVGT
-382 AGAAVMLSGNK
+382 AVAMTGNK
-393 VIALDRSNMDFSNMY
+393 ITALDRSAMDFSNMY
-408 MFEVMTK
+408 VLEIMTK
-415 QGFEEYMQ
+415 DGFEEYMQ
-423 ESIPDISDGSVAI
+423 ETIPDIPDGSVAV
-436 MADPVYELESIVIG
+436 MMDSVYEQDTIVMG
-450 DDEYPVEQ
+450 NTEYPVEQ
-458 TMKIPGKDAMTEL
+458 SMKFPIRNAVSEFVDGS
-471 VGGTVIVI
+471 VILI
-479 VKDETALEKMRQQL
+479 VKDENALENMRKQL
-493 SDMETA
+493 AAMETE
-499 AYGEDRKV
+499 AYGEERTV
-507 DLTYMMNFDM
+507 DLTYVMNFDM
-517 SGSVE
+517 SGTGE

-528 NAVREHL
+528 NAVRERVS
-535 NEWQNDETNPQIM
+535 EWQNDETNPKTM
-548 RLDCNVVSRAEGR
+548 RLDCNVISRAEGH
-561 IDYESSNGGLFFL
+561 IDYETSNGGLLFL

-608 EKVGMSNAEVKASIR
+608 EKVGMSNEEVKATIR
-623 SQVRTVFFLPLVT
+623 SQVRMVFFLPLAT

-645 PMLKKLLALVALYN
+645 PMLKKLLALVSLYN

-673 FGLIYLAVFAVTS
+673 FGLIYLAVFIITS
-686 RSYYKI
+686 KSYYKI

>member
-1 MRKYPTHS
+1 
-9 LFQRQVVSVMN
+9 MN
-20 KLYLKLAWSNLKN
+20 RLYLRLAWSNLKN

-53 TMCAIQGNEG
+53 TMCAIQGNDG
-63 LSKMRGGASVQMVL
+63 LSKMRGGSSVQIVL
-77 FFGVI
+77 YFGVV

-102 RKKELGIYNILG
+102 RKKELGVYNILG
-114 MEKIHIAKIMAWE
+114 MEKIHVAKIMAWE

-134 AVGGGLILGIVFQ
+134 AVGGDLITGIVFQ

-156 LTGLDA
+156 LTGLEA

-178 LFGAIYVCILL
+178 MFGAIYVCILL

-206 GSTGEREPKT
+206 GNTGEREPKT
-216 KILQAVLGVVCIAA
+216 KIIQAVLGILCIVT
-230 GYYMAITVDNPV
+230 GYYIAITTDNPV
-242 KAITLFFVAVM
+242 KAVSLFFVAVM
-253 LVIIGTYWLFN
+253 LVIVGTYFLFN

-322 CMYAGLEDELK
+322 CMYAGIEDELK
-333 TQYPAELEVLF
+333 TQYPAELELIF
-344 YDPDGQQDSGTFDRM
+344 YDPDGQQDAQTFNRM
-359 TDEIENVIK
+359 ADEIERVIK
-368 ENGRVITGR
+368 ENGRVITGK
-377 QKGIY
+377 QKGSY
-382 AGAAVMLSGNK
+382 VGTAVAMTGNK
-393 VIALDRSNMDFSNMY
+393 ITALDRSAMDFSNMY
-408 MFEVMTK
+408 VLEIMTK
-415 QGFEEYMQ
+415 DGFEEYMQ
-423 ESIPDISDGSVAI
+423 ETIPDIPDGSVAV
-436 MADPVYELESIVIG
+436 MMDSVYEQDTIVMG
-450 DDEYPVEQ
+450 NTEYPVEQ
-458 TMKIPGKDAMTEL
+458 SMKFPIRDAVSEF
-471 VGGTVIVI
+471 VGGSVILI
-479 VKDETALEKMRQQL
+479 VKDENALENMRKQL
-493 SDMETA
+493 AAMETE
-499 AYGEDRKV
+499 AYGEERTV
-507 DLTYMMNFDM
+507 DLTYVMNFDM
-517 SGSVE
+517 SGSGE

-528 NAVREHL
+528 NAVRERVS
-535 NEWQNDETNPQIM
+535 EWQNDETNPKTM
-548 RLDCNVVSRAEGR
+548 RLDCNVISRAEGH
-561 IDYESSNGGLFFL
+561 IDYETSNGGLLFL

-608 EKVGMSNAEVKASIR
+608 EKVGMSNEEVKATIR
-623 SQVRTVFFLPLVT
+623 SQVRMVFFLPLAT

-645 PMLKKLLALVALYN
+645 PMLKKLLALVSLYN

-673 FGLIYLAVFAVTS
+673 FGLIYLAVFIITS
-686 RSYYKI
+686 KSYYKI

>member
-1 MRKYPTHS
+1 
-9 LFQRQVVSVMN
+9 
-20 KLYLKLAWSNLKN
+20 
-33 SRQFYLPYVIAGML
+33 
-47 SAMMFY
+47 
-53 TMCAIQGNEG
+53 
-63 LSKMRGGASVQMVL
+63 
-77 FFGVI
+77 
-82 VVGVF
+82 
-87 VSIFLFYTNSFIMKR
+87 
-102 RKKELGIYNILG
+102 
-114 MEKIHIAKIMAWE
+114 
-127 TVFSFLI
+127 
-134 AVGGGLILGIVFQ
+134 
-147 KLLTMFLYR
+147 
-156 LTGLDA
+156 
-162 AIPFYISGW
+162 
-171 GCLHTAE
+171 
-178 LFGAIYVCILL
+178 
-189 YNLMQI
+189 
-195 RLSNPVELLHS
+195 
-206 GSTGEREPKT
+206 
-216 KILQAVLGVVCIAA
+216 
-230 GYYMAITVDNPV
+230 
-242 KAITLFFVAVM
+242 
-253 LVIIGTYWLFN
+253 
-264 AGSIAFLKLLRK
+264 
-276 NKRYYYQT
+276 
-284 RHFTTVSG
+284 
-292 MIYRMKQNA
+292 
-301 VGLANICILS
+301 
-311 TMVLVV
+311 
-317 ISMTV
+317 
-322 CMYAGLEDELK
+322 
-333 TQYPAELEVLF
+333 
-344 YDPDGQQDSGTFDRM
+344 M

-408 MFEVMTK
+408 MLEVMTK

-479 VKDETALEKMRQQL
+479 AKDETALEKMRQQL

-528 NAVREHL
+528 NAVQEHL

-548 RLDCNVVSRAEGR
+548 RLEYNVVSRAEGR

-645 PMLKKLLALVALYN
+645 PMLKN
-659 GTLFAWC
+659 C
-666 LAGTVLV
+666 LHWWLCITEPCLHGA
-673 FGLIYLAVFAVTS
+673 
-686 RSYYKI
+686 
-692 VGNQV
+692 

>member
-1 MRKYPTHS
+1 
-9 LFQRQVVSVMN
+9 MN

-63 LSKMRGGASVQMVL
+63 LSKMRGGTSVQMVL

-127 TVFSFLI
+127 TFFSFLI

-322 CMYAGLEDELK
+322 CMYVGLEDELK

-408 MFEVMTK
+408 MLEVMTK
-415 QGFEEYMQ
+415 QVFEEYMQ

-479 VKDETALEKMRQQL
+479 AKDETALEKMRQQL

>member
-1 MRKYPTHS
+1 
-9 LFQRQVVSVMN
+9 MN
-20 KLYLKLAWSNLKN
+20 RLYLRLAWSNLKN

-53 TMCAIQGNEG
+53 TMCAIQGNDG
-63 LSKMRGGASVQMVL
+63 LSKMRGGSSVQIVL
-77 FFGVI
+77 YFGVV

-102 RKKELGIYNILG
+102 RKKELGVYNILG
-114 MEKIHIAKIMAWE
+114 MEKIHVAKIMAWE

-134 AVGGGLILGIVFQ
+134 AVGGGLITGIVFQ

-156 LTGLDA
+156 LTGLEA

-178 LFGAIYVCILL
+178 MFGAIYVCILL

-206 GSTGEREPKT
+206 GNTGEREPKT
-216 KILQAVLGVVCIAA
+216 KIIQAVLGILCIVT
-230 GYYMAITVDNPV
+230 GYYIAITTDNPV
-242 KAITLFFVAVM
+242 KAVSLFFVAVM
-253 LVIIGTYWLFN
+253 LVIVGTYFLFN

-322 CMYAGLEDELK
+322 CMYAGIEDELK
-333 TQYPAELEVLF
+333 TQYPAELELIF
-344 YDPDGQQDSGTFDRM
+344 YDPDGQQDAQTFNRM
-359 TDEIENVIK
+359 ADEIERVIK
-368 ENGRVITGR
+368 ENGRVITGK
-377 QKGIY
+377 QKGSY
-382 AGAAVMLSGNK
+382 VGTAVAMTGNK
-393 VIALDRSNMDFSNMY
+393 ITVLDRSAMDFSNMY
-408 MFEVMTK
+408 VLEIMTK
-415 QGFEEYMQ
+415 DGFEEYMQ
-423 ESIPDISDGSVAI
+423 ETIPDIPDGSVAV
-436 MADPVYELESIVIG
+436 MMDSVYEQDTIVMG
-450 DDEYPVEQ
+450 NTEYPVEQ
-458 TMKIPGKDAMTEL
+458 SMKFPIRDAVSEF
-471 VGGTVIVI
+471 VGGSVILI
-479 VKDETALEKMRQQL
+479 VKDENALENMRKQL
-493 SDMETA
+493 AAMETE
-499 AYGEDRKV
+499 AYGEERTV
-507 DLTYMMNFDM
+507 DLTYVMNFDM
-517 SGSVE
+517 SGSGE

-528 NAVREHL
+528 NAVRERVS
-535 NEWQNDETNPQIM
+535 EWQNDETNPKTM
-548 RLDCNVVSRAEGR
+548 RLDCNVISRAEGH
-561 IDYESSNGGLFFL
+561 IDYETSNGGLLFL

-608 EKVGMSNAEVKASIR
+608 EKVGMSNEEVKATIR
-623 SQVRTVFFLPLVT
+623 SQVRMVFFLPLAT

-645 PMLKKLLALVALYN
+645 PMLKKLLALVSLYN

-673 FGLIYLAVFAVTS
+673 FGLIYLAVFIITS
-686 RSYYKI
+686 KSYYEI

>member
-1 MRKYPTHS
+1 
-9 LFQRQVVSVMN
+9 MN
-20 KLYLKLAWSNLKN
+20 RLYLRLAWSNLKN

-53 TMCAIQGNEG
+53 TMCAIQGNNG
-63 LSKMRGGASVQMVL
+63 LSKMRGGSSVQIVL
-77 FFGVI
+77 YFGVV

-102 RKKELGIYNILG
+102 RKKELGVYNILG
-114 MEKIHIAKIMAWE
+114 MEKIHVAKIMAWE

-134 AVGGGLILGIVFQ
+134 AVGGGLITGIVFQ

-156 LTGLDA
+156 LTGLEA

-178 LFGAIYVCILL
+178 MFGAIYVCILL

-195 RLSNPVELLHS
+195 RFSNPVELLHS
-206 GSTGEREPKT
+206 GNTGEREPKT
-216 KILQAVLGVVCIAA
+216 KIIQAVLGILCIVT
-230 GYYMAITVDNPV
+230 GYYIAITTDNPV
-242 KAITLFFVAVM
+242 KAVSLFFVAVM
-253 LVIIGTYWLFN
+253 LVIVGTYFLFN

-322 CMYAGLEDELK
+322 CMYAGIEDELK
-333 TQYPAELEVLF
+333 TQYPAELELIF
-344 YDPDGQQDSGTFDRM
+344 YDPDGQQDAQTFNRM
-359 TDEIENVIK
+359 ADEIERVIK
-368 ENGRVITGR
+368 ENGRVITGK
-377 QKGIY
+377 QKGSY
-382 AGAAVMLSGNK
+382 VGTAVAMTGNK
-393 VIALDRSNMDFSNMY
+393 ITALDRSAMDFSNMY
-408 MFEVMTK
+408 VLEIMTK
-415 QGFEEYMQ
+415 DSFEEYMQ
-423 ESIPDISDGSVAI
+423 ETIPDIPDGSVAV
-436 MADPVYELESIVIG
+436 MMDSVYEQDTIVMG
-450 DDEYPVEQ
+450 NTEYPVEQ
-458 TMKIPGKDAMTEL
+458 SMKFPIRNAVSEFVDGS
-471 VGGTVIVI
+471 VILI
-479 VKDETALEKMRQQL
+479 VKDENALENMRKQL
-493 SDMETA
+493 AAMETE
-499 AYGEDRKV
+499 AYGEERTV
-507 DLTYMMNFDM
+507 DLTYVMNFDM
-517 SGSVE
+517 SGTGE

-528 NAVREHL
+528 NAVRERVS
-535 NEWQNDETNPQIM
+535 EWQNDETNPKTM
-548 RLDCNVVSRAEGR
+548 RLDCNVISRAEGH
-561 IDYESSNGGLFFL
+561 IDYETSNGGLLFL

-608 EKVGMSNAEVKASIR
+608 EKVGMSNEEVKATIR
-623 SQVRTVFFLPLVT
+623 SQVRMVFFLPLAT

-645 PMLKKLLALVALYN
+645 PMLKKLLALVSLYN

-666 LAGTVLV
+666 LADTVLV
-673 FGLIYLAVFAVTS
+673 FGLIYLAVFIITS
-686 RSYYKI
+686 KSYYKI

>member
-1 MRKYPTHS
+1 
-9 LFQRQVVSVMN
+9 MN
-20 KLYLKLAWSNLKN
+20 RLYLRLAWSNLKN

-53 TMCAIQGNEG
+53 TMCAIQGNDG
-63 LSKMRGGASVQMVL
+63 LSKMRGGSSVQIVL
-77 FFGVI
+77 YFGVV

-102 RKKELGIYNILG
+102 RKKELGVYNILG
-114 MEKIHIAKIMAWE
+114 MEKIHVAKIMAWE

-134 AVGGGLILGIVFQ
+134 AVGGGLITGIVFQ

-156 LTGLDA
+156 LTGLEA

-178 LFGAIYVCILL
+178 MFGAIYVCILL

-206 GSTGEREPKT
+206 GNTGEREPKT
-216 KILQAVLGVVCIAA
+216 KIIQAVLGILCIVT
-230 GYYMAITVDNPV
+230 GYYIAITTDNPV
-242 KAITLFFVAVM
+242 KAVSLFFVAVM
-253 LVIIGTYWLFN
+253 LVIVGTYFLFN
-264 AGSIAFLKLLRK
+264 AGSIAFLKLLRE

-322 CMYAGLEDELK
+322 CMYAGIEDELK
-333 TQYPAELEVLF
+333 TQYPAELELIF
-344 YDPDGQQDSGTFDRM
+344 YDPDGQQDAQTFNRM
-359 TDEIENVIK
+359 ADEIERVIK
-368 ENGRVITGR
+368 ENGRVITGK
-377 QKGIY
+377 QKGSY
-382 AGAAVMLSGNK
+382 VGTAVAMTGNK
-393 VIALDRSNMDFSNMY
+393 ITALDRSAMDFSNMY
-408 MFEVMTK
+408 VMEIMTK
-415 QGFEEYMQ
+415 DGFEEYMQ
-423 ESIPDISDGSVAI
+423 ETIPDIPDGSVAV
-436 MADPVYELESIVIG
+436 MMDSVYEQDTIVMG
-450 DDEYPVEQ
+450 NTEYPVEQ
-458 TMKIPGKDAMTEL
+458 SMKFPIRDAVSEF
-471 VGGTVIVI
+471 VGGSVILI
-479 VKDETALEKMRQQL
+479 VKDENALENMRKQL
-493 SDMETA
+493 AAMETE
-499 AYGEDRKV
+499 AYGEERTV
-507 DLTYMMNFDM
+507 DLTYVMNFDM
-517 SGSVE
+517 SGTGE

-528 NAVREHL
+528 NAVRERVS
-535 NEWQNDETNPQIM
+535 EWQNDETNPKTM
-548 RLDCNVVSRAEGR
+548 RLDCNVISRAEGH
-561 IDYESSNGGLFFL
+561 IDYETSNGGLLFL

-608 EKVGMSNAEVKASIR
+608 EKVGMSNEEVKATIR
-623 SQVRTVFFLPLVT
+623 SQVRMVFFLPLAT

-645 PMLKKLLALVALYN
+645 PMLKKLLALVSLYN

-673 FGLIYLAVFAVTS
+673 FGLIYLAVFIITS
-686 RSYYKI
+686 KSYYKI

>member
-1 MRKYPTHS
+1 
-9 LFQRQVVSVMN
+9 MN
-20 KLYLKLAWSNLKN
+20 RLYLRLAWSNLKN

-53 TMCAIQGNEG
+53 TMCAIQGNDG
-63 LSKMRGGASVQMVL
+63 LSKMRGGSSVQIVL
-77 FFGVI
+77 YFGVV

-102 RKKELGIYNILG
+102 RKKELGVYNILG
-114 MEKIHIAKIMAWE
+114 MEKIHVAKIMAWE

-134 AVGGGLILGIVFQ
+134 AVGGGLITGIVFQ

-156 LTGLDA
+156 LTGLEA

-178 LFGAIYVCILL
+178 MFGAIYVCILL

-206 GSTGEREPKT
+206 GNTGEREPKT
-216 KILQAVLGVVCIAA
+216 KIIQAVLGILCIVT
-230 GYYMAITVDNPV
+230 GYYIAITTDNPV
-242 KAITLFFVAVM
+242 KAVSLFFVAVM
-253 LVIIGTYWLFN
+253 LVIVGTYFLFN
-264 AGSIAFLKLLRK
+264 AGSIAFLKLLRE

-322 CMYAGLEDELK
+322 CMYAGIEDELK
-333 TQYPAELEVLF
+333 TQYPAELELIF
-344 YDPDGQQDSGTFDRM
+344 YDPDGQQDAQTFNRM
-359 TDEIENVIK
+359 ADEIERVIK
-368 ENGRVITGR
+368 ENGRVITGK
-377 QKGIY
+377 QKGSY
-382 AGAAVMLSGNK
+382 VGTAVAMTGNK
-393 VIALDRSNMDFSNMY
+393 ITVLDRSAMDFSNMY
-408 MFEVMTK
+408 VLEIMTK
-415 QGFEEYMQ
+415 DGFEEYMQ
-423 ESIPDISDGSVAI
+423 ETIPDIPDGSVAV
-436 MADPVYELESIVIG
+436 MMDSVYEQDTIVMG
-450 DDEYPVEQ
+450 NTEYPVEQ
-458 TMKIPGKDAMTEL
+458 SMKFPIRDAVSEF
-471 VGGTVIVI
+471 VGGSVILI
-479 VKDETALEKMRQQL
+479 VKDENALENMRKQL
-493 SDMETA
+493 AAMETE
-499 AYGEDRKV
+499 AYGEERTV
-507 DLTYMMNFDM
+507 DLTYVMNFDM
-517 SGSVE
+517 SGSE

-528 NAVREHL
+528 NAVRERVS
-535 NEWQNDETNPQIM
+535 EWQNDETNPKTM
-548 RLDCNVVSRAEGR
+548 RLDCNVISRAEGH
-561 IDYESSNGGLFFL
+561 IDYETSNGGLLFL

-608 EKVGMSNAEVKASIR
+608 EKVGMSNEEVKATIR
-623 SQVRTVFFLPLVT
+623 SQVRMVFFLPLAT

-645 PMLKKLLALVALYN
+645 PMLKKLLALVSLYN

-673 FGLIYLAVFAVTS
+673 FGLIYLAVFIITS
-686 RSYYKI
+686 KSYYKI

>member
-1 MRKYPTHS
+1 
-9 LFQRQVVSVMN
+9 MN
-20 KLYLKLAWSNLKN
+20 RLYLRLAWSNLKN

-53 TMCAIQGNEG
+53 TMCAIQGNDG
-63 LSKMRGGASVQMVL
+63 LSKMRGGSSVQIVL
-77 FFGVI
+77 YFGVV

-102 RKKELGIYNILG
+102 RKKELGVYNILG
-114 MEKIHIAKIMAWE
+114 MEKIHVAKIMAWE

-134 AVGGGLILGIVFQ
+134 AVGGGLITGIVFQ

-156 LTGLDA
+156 LTGLEA

-178 LFGAIYVCILL
+178 MFGAIYVCILL

-206 GSTGEREPKT
+206 GNTGEREPKT
-216 KILQAVLGVVCIAA
+216 KIIQAVLGILCIVT
-230 GYYMAITVDNPV
+230 GYYIAITTDNPV
-242 KAITLFFVAVM
+242 KAVSLFFVAVM
-253 LVIIGTYWLFN
+253 LVIVGTYFLFN
-264 AGSIAFLKLLRK
+264 AGSIAFLKLLRE

-322 CMYAGLEDELK
+322 CMYAGIKDELK
-333 TQYPAELEVLF
+333 TQYPAELELIF
-344 YDPDGQQDSGTFDRM
+344 YDPDGQQDAQTFNRM
-359 TDEIENVIK
+359 ADEIERVIK
-368 ENGRVITGR
+368 ENGRVITGK
-377 QKGIY
+377 QKGSY
-382 AGAAVMLSGNK
+382 VGTAVAMTGNK
-393 VIALDRSNMDFSNMY
+393 ITALDRSAMDFSNMY
-408 MFEVMTK
+408 VLEIMTK
-415 QGFEEYMQ
+415 DGFEEYMQ
-423 ESIPDISDGSVAI
+423 ETIPDIPDGSVAV
-436 MADPVYELESIVIG
+436 MMDSVYEQDTIVMG
-450 DDEYPVEQ
+450 NTEYPVEQ
-458 TMKIPGKDAMTEL
+458 SMKFPIRDAVSEF
-471 VGGTVIVI
+471 VGGSVILI
-479 VKDETALEKMRQQL
+479 VKDENALENMRKQL
-493 SDMETA
+493 AAMETE
-499 AYGEDRKV
+499 AYGEERTV
-507 DLTYMMNFDM
+507 DLTYVMNFDM
-517 SGSVE
+517 SGSGE

-528 NAVREHL
+528 NAVRERVS
-535 NEWQNDETNPQIM
+535 EWQNDETNPKTM
-548 RLDCNVVSRAEGR
+548 RLDCNVISRAEGH
-561 IDYESSNGGLFFL
+561 IDYETSNGGLLFL

-608 EKVGMSNAEVKASIR
+608 EKVGMSNEEVKATIR
-623 SQVRTVFFLPLVT
+623 SQVRMVFFLPLAT

-645 PMLKKLLALVALYN
+645 PMLKKLLALVSLYN

-673 FGLIYLAVFAVTS
+673 FGLIYLAVFIITS
-686 RSYYKI
+686 KSYYKI

>member
-1 MRKYPTHS
+1 
-9 LFQRQVVSVMN
+9 MN
-20 KLYLKLAWSNLKN
+20 RLYLRLAWSNLKN

-53 TMCAIQGNEG
+53 TMCAIQGNDG
-63 LSKMRGGASVQMVL
+63 LSKMRGGSSVQIVL
-77 FFGVI
+77 YFGVV

-102 RKKELGIYNILG
+102 RKKELGVYNILG
-114 MEKIHIAKIMAWE
+114 MEKIHVAKIMAWE

-134 AVGGGLILGIVFQ
+134 AVGGGLITGIVFQ

-156 LTGLDA
+156 LTGLEA

-178 LFGAIYVCILL
+178 MFGAIYVCILL

-206 GSTGEREPKT
+206 GNTGEREPKT
-216 KILQAVLGVVCIAA
+216 KIIQAVLGILCIVT
-230 GYYMAITVDNPV
+230 GYYIAITTDNPV
-242 KAITLFFVAVM
+242 KAVSLFFVAVM
-253 LVIIGTYWLFN
+253 LVIVGTYFLFN

-322 CMYAGLEDELK
+322 CMYAGIEDELK
-333 TQYPAELEVLF
+333 TQYPAELELIF
-344 YDPDGQQDSGTFDRM
+344 YDPDGQQDAQTFNRM
-359 TDEIENVIK
+359 ADEIERVIK
-368 ENGRVITGR
+368 ENGRVITGK
-377 QKGIY
+377 QKGSY
-382 AGAAVMLSGNK
+382 VGTAVAMTGNK
-393 VIALDRSNMDFSNMY
+393 ITVLDRSAMDFSNMY
-408 MFEVMTK
+408 VLEIMTK
-415 QGFEEYMQ
+415 DGFEEYMQ
-423 ESIPDISDGSVAI
+423 ETIPDIPDGSVAV
-436 MADPVYELESIVIG
+436 MMDSVYEQDTIVMG
-450 DDEYPVEQ
+450 NTEYPVEQ
-458 TMKIPGKDAMTEL
+458 SMKFPIRDAVSEF
-471 VGGTVIVI
+471 VGGSVILI
-479 VKDETALEKMRQQL
+479 VKDENALENMRKQL
-493 SDMETA
+493 AAMETE
-499 AYGEDRKV
+499 AYGEERTV
-507 DLTYMMNFDM
+507 DLTYVMNFDM
-517 SGSVE
+517 SGSGE

-528 NAVREHL
+528 NAVRERVS
-535 NEWQNDETNPQIM
+535 EWQNDETNPKTM
-548 RLDCNVVSRAEGR
+548 RLDCNVISRAEGH
-561 IDYESSNGGLFFL
+561 IDYETSNGGLLFL

-608 EKVGMSNAEVKASIR
+608 EKVGMSNEEVKATIR
-623 SQVRTVFFLPLVT
+623 SQVRMVFFLPLAT

-645 PMLKKLLALVALYN
+645 PMLKKLLALVSLYN

-673 FGLIYLAVFAVTS
+673 FGLIYLAVFIITS
-686 RSYYKI
+686 KSYYKI